1 MIKNGQ
7 QELELQEHQQ
17 DAYNAVQKTYE
28 QGNRAAVVIPTGCG
42 KSFIALKLME
52 DNRDKNI
59 LFLAPTIAIK
69 NQMYNYIAKYIVGE
83 EPTSER
89 PAKKIA
95 EEHFPNL
102 VIRSYPS
109 LLKVSDEN
117 MEKYHA
123 DIIIMDEL
131 HRTGAEKW
139 GEKVN
144 TLLEKNPNA
153 KILGLTATPERMDEQ
168 NVIDKLFEGNISY
181 ELTLVEALRR
191 GILKSPKYVKC
202 DYALG
207 EYIEGLNEAIDSCS
221 DEKTKRELQEKVEKM
236 RRIVEKAEGI
246 PELFKN
252 NIQKKDGKYI
262 IFCKDKEHMELL
274 QSKVSEWFGEIDS
287 EPEIYSVYSGN
298 TERKN
303 SKTIKE
309 FEESKSEH
317 LKLLFSI
324 DMLNEGVH
332 IEGVSGVI
340 MARPTDSRIVYLQQ
354 LGRALSSDPSG
365 EQTIIFDLVNNYVK
379 NNLDAEV
386 NGRDEDISHG
396 NEENTIIGE
405 NGEKSE
411 KSQPGD
417 IDIFKIQ
424 GETLK
429 FLELLEEIKEIINR
443 STYLKNAEAILEWIK
458 RQEKP
463 KLPSEVSENEEEK
476 KLGIAWSSIRTN
488 LINPYKEKTTAE
500 EQEKFREKYP
510 EIDDVLKIIKE
521 IKISTSTHYLNAQ
534 RILEWIKSQE
544 EPKMPSEESEN
555 KEERTLKR
563 ALRSIRERL
572 IKPYEKKTTDEERE
586 EFREE
591 HPEIDDVLKIIKEI
605 KISTAIYY
613 LNAQRILEWIKRQ
626 EKPKLPSKHSQNE
639 EEKKLGSALDSIR
652 TNLIKSYKKKTTAEE
667 REQFKEEH
675 PEIDAVLEIIKE
687 IDISTSTQYLNAQ
700 AIQKWIKRQEKPK
713 LPSEVSENEEE
724 KKLGLALRGI
734 RSQLIKPYMEKPT
747 AEEREKFREEHPEID
762 DVLKIIKEIK
772 ISTSTQYLNAQA
784 IQEWIKRQE
793 KPKLP
798 SRESKNKEERT
809 LGNALKSIRTRLIKP
824 YMEKTTNEER
834 EKFREEYPETDAVLE
849 IVSDID
855 IKYGTKK
862 QKELAEL
869 IKQDLEKRRES
880 DEAKK
885 LEEENG
891 VNYIKYFTKRQKELV
906 KLIKQYL
913 EKMGSLDEARKLE
926 EQYEQLVADTKD
938 KDKKNGVDFNGE

>member
-102 VIRSYPS
+102 KIRLYQT
-109 LLKVSDEN
+109 LLKVSDEK

-191 GILKSPKYVKC
+191 RILKSPQYVKC

-207 EYIEGLNEAIDSCS
+207 EYIEGLKEAIDSCS
-221 DEKTKRELQEKVEKM
+221 DEKTKSELQKKVEQM
-236 RRIVEKAEGI
+236 RRIVEEAEGI
-246 PELFKN
+246 PQLFKN

-274 QSKVSEWFGEIDS
+274 KSKVSEWFGEIDS
-287 EPEIYSVYSGN
+287 EPETYSVYSGE
-298 TERKN
+298 TEKENNDNIKN
-303 SKTIKE
+303 
-309 FEESKSEH
+309 FETSKSEH
-317 LKLLFSI
+317 LKLLFCV

-386 NGRDEDISHG
+386 NGRNEDISH
-396 NEENTIIGE
+396 ENTIIGE
-405 NGEKSE
+405 KGEKSE

-424 GETLK
+424 GKTLDFFK
-429 FLELLEEIKEIINR
+429 LLEEIKGITGR

-458 RQEKP
+458 RQEP
-463 KLPSEVSENEEEK
+463 PRLPSQRSENEEEK
-476 KLGIAWSSIRTN
+476 NIYNAWFTMGTK
-488 LINPYKEKTTAE
+488 LINPYK
-500 EQEKFREKYP
+500 
-510 EIDDVLKIIKE
+510 
-521 IKISTSTHYLNAQ
+521 
-534 RILEWIKSQE
+534 
-544 EPKMPSEESEN
+544 
-555 KEERTLKR
+555 
-563 ALRSIRERL
+563 
-572 IKPYEKKTTDEERE
+572 KKTTD
-586 EFREE
+586 
-591 HPEIDDVLKIIKEI
+591 
-605 KISTAIYY
+605 
-613 LNAQRILEWIKRQ
+613 
-626 EKPKLPSKHSQNE
+626 
-639 EEKKLGSALDSIR
+639 
-652 TNLIKSYKKKTTAEE
+652 EE

-687 IDISTSTQYLNAQ
+687 I
-700 AIQKWIKRQEKPK
+700 
-713 LPSEVSENEEE
+713 
-724 KKLGLALRGI
+724 
-734 RSQLIKPYMEKPT
+734 
-747 AEEREKFREEHPEID
+747 
-762 DVLKIIKEIK
+762 K
-772 ISTSTQYLNAQA
+772 ISTATHYLNAQA

-793 KPKLP
+793 PQKLP
-798 SRESKNKEERT
+798 SSASKNEEEKK
-809 LGNALKSIRTRLIKP
+809 LYNAWYTIRSNLIKP
-824 YMEKTTNEER
+824 YMEKTTDEER
-834 EKFREEYPETDAVLE
+834 EQFREEHPETDAVLE

>member
-59 LFLAPTIAIK
+59 LFLAPTIAIR

-89 PAKKIA
+89 PARIIA
-95 EEHFPNL
+95 KEHFPNL
-102 VIRSYPS
+102 EIRLYQT
-109 LLKVSDEN
+109 LLKVSDED

-191 GILKSPKYVKC
+191 RILKSPKYVKC

-207 EYIEGLNEAIDSCS
+207 EYIEGLKEAIDSCS
-221 DEKTKRELQEKVEKM
+221 DEKTKSELQKKVEQM
-236 RRIVEKAEGI
+236 RRIVEEAEGI

-274 QSKVSEWFGEIDS
+274 KSKVSEWFGEIDS
-287 EPEIYSVYSGN
+287 EPETYSVYSGK

-303 SKTIKE
+303 NEDIKN
-309 FEESKSEH
+309 FETSKSEH
-317 LKLLFSI
+317 LKLLFCV

-386 NGRDEDISHG
+386 NGRNEDISHG
-396 NEENTIIGE
+396 NKENTIIGE
-405 NGEKSE
+405 KGEKSE
-411 KSQPGD
+411 KSQSVD

-429 FLELLEEIKEIINR
+429 FLELLEEINGITGR

-458 RQEKP
+458 RQENP
-463 KLPSEVSENEEEK
+463 KLPSADSKNEEEKKLRNALNSIRTHLIKPYMEKTTDEEREKFREKHPEVDDVRKIIKEIDISTATYYLNAQRILEWIKRQENPKKPSKLSENEEEK
-476 KLGIAWSSIRTN
+476 KLGNALSSIRTY
-488 LINPYKEKTTAE
+488 LINPYMEKTTNE
-500 EQEKFREKYP
+500 EREEFREKHP
-510 EIDDVLKIIKE
+510 EIDDVRKIIKE
-521 IKISTSTHYLNAQ
+521 IDISTSTHYLNAQ
-534 RILEWIKSQE
+534 RILEWIKCQE
-544 EPKMPSEESEN
+544 NPK
-555 KEERTLKR
+555 
-563 ALRSIRERL
+563 
-572 IKPYEKKTTDEERE
+572 KPY
-586 EFREE
+586 
-591 HPEIDDVLKIIKEI
+591 
-605 KISTAIYY
+605 
-613 LNAQRILEWIKRQ
+613 
-626 EKPKLPSKHSQNE
+626 SKSKNE
-639 EEKKLGSALDSIR
+639 EEKKLGTALQ
-652 TNLIKSYKKKTTAEE
+652 N
-667 REQFKEEH
+667 
-675 PEIDAVLEIIKE
+675 
-687 IDISTSTQYLNAQ
+687 
-700 AIQKWIKRQEKPK
+700 
-713 LPSEVSENEEE
+713 
-724 KKLGLALRGI
+724 I

-747 AEEREKFREEHPEID
+747 DEEREQFREEH
-762 DVLKIIKEIK
+762 
-772 ISTSTQYLNAQA
+772 
-784 IQEWIKRQE
+784 
-793 KPKLP
+793 
-798 SRESKNKEERT
+798 
-809 LGNALKSIRTRLIKP
+809 
-824 YMEKTTNEER
+824 
-834 EKFREEYPETDAVLE
+834 PETDAVLE

-869 IKQDLEKRRES
+869 IKRDLEKRRE
-880 DEAKK
+880 
-885 LEEENG
+885 
-891 VNYIKYFTKRQKELV
+891 
-906 KLIKQYL
+906 
-913 EKMGSLDEARKLE
+913 LDEARKLE

-938 KDKKNGVDFNGE
+938 KKNGVDFNGE

>member
-1 MIKNGQ
+1 MYKGRKHMIKNGQ

-59 LFLAPTIAIK
+59 LFLAPTIAIR

-102 VIRSYPS
+102 KIRLYQT
-109 LLKVSDEN
+109 LLKVSDEK

-191 GILKSPKYVKC
+191 RILKSPKYVKC

-207 EYIEGLNEAIDSCS
+207 EYIEGLKEAIDSCS
-221 DEKTKRELQEKVEKM
+221 DEKTKSELQKKVEQM
-236 RRIVEKAEGI
+236 RRIVEEAEGI
-246 PELFKN
+246 PQLFKN

-287 EPEIYSVYSGN
+287 KPETYSVYSGK

-303 SKTIKE
+303 NEDIKK
-309 FEESKSEH
+309 FETSKSEH
-317 LKLLFSI
+317 LKLLFCV

-332 IEGVSGVI
+332 IEGISGVI

-386 NGRDEDISHG
+386 NGRNEDISHG
-396 NEENTIIGE
+396 NKENTIIGE
-405 NGEKSE
+405 KGEKSE
-411 KSQPGD
+411 KSQSVD

-429 FLELLEEIKEIINR
+429 FLELLEEINGITGR

-463 KLPSEVSENEEEK
+463 KLPSADSKNEEEK
-476 KLGIAWSSIRTN
+476 KLRNALNSIRT
-488 LINPYKEKTTAE
+488 
-500 EQEKFREKYP
+500 
-510 EIDDVLKIIKE
+510 
-521 IKISTSTHYLNAQ
+521 H
-534 RILEWIKSQE
+534 
-544 EPKMPSEESEN
+544 
-555 KEERTLKR
+555 
-563 ALRSIRERL
+563 L
-572 IKPYEKKTTDEERE
+572 IKPYREKTTDEERE
-586 EFREE
+586 KFREK
-591 HPEIDDVLKIIKEI
+591 HPEVDDVRKIIKEI
-605 KISTAIYY
+605 DISTATYY

-626 EKPKLPSKHSQNE
+626 ENPKKPSKLSENE
-639 EEKKLGSALDSIR
+639 EEKKLGNALSSIR
-652 TNLIKSYKKKTTAEE
+652 TYLINPYMEKTTNEE
-667 REQFKEEH
+667 REEFREKH
-675 PEIDAVLEIIKE
+675 PEIDDVRKIIKE
-687 IDISTSTQYLNAQ
+687 IDISTSTHYLNAQ
-700 AIQKWIKRQEKPK
+700 AIQEWIKCQENQKKPYSK
-713 LPSEVSENEEE
+713 SKNEEE
-724 KKLGLALRGI
+724 KKLGTALQNI

-747 AEEREKFREEHPEID
+747 DEEREQFREEH
-762 DVLKIIKEIK
+762 
-772 ISTSTQYLNAQA
+772 
-784 IQEWIKRQE
+784 
-793 KPKLP
+793 
-798 SRESKNKEERT
+798 
-809 LGNALKSIRTRLIKP
+809 
-824 YMEKTTNEER
+824 
-834 EKFREEYPETDAVLE
+834 PETDAVLE

-869 IKQDLEKRRES
+869 IKRDLEKRRE
-880 DEAKK
+880 
-885 LEEENG
+885 
-891 VNYIKYFTKRQKELV
+891 
-906 KLIKQYL
+906 
-913 EKMGSLDEARKLE
+913 LDEARKLE

>member
-95 EEHFPNL
+95 KEHFPNL
-102 VIRSYPS
+102 EIRLYQT

-191 GILKSPKYVKC
+191 RILKSPKYVKC

-207 EYIEGLNEAIDSCS
+207 EYIEGLKEAIDSCS
-221 DEKTKRELQEKVEKM
+221 DEKTKSELQKKVEQM
-236 RRIVEKAEGI
+236 RRIVEEAEGI

-287 EPEIYSVYSGN
+287 EPETYSVYSGK

-303 SKTIKE
+303 NEDIKN
-309 FEESKSEH
+309 FETSKSEH
-317 LKLLFSI
+317 LKLLFCV

-332 IEGVSGVI
+332 IEGISGVI

-386 NGRDEDISHG
+386 NGRNEDISHG
-396 NEENTIIGE
+396 NKENTIIGE
-405 NGEKSE
+405 KGEKSE
-411 KSQPGD
+411 KSQSGD

-429 FLELLEEIKEIINR
+429 FLELLEEINGITGR

-458 RQEKP
+458 RQENP
-463 KLPSEVSENEEEK
+463 KLPSADSKNEEEKKLRNALNSIRTHLIKPYMEKTTDEEREKFREKHPEVDDVRKIIKEIDISTATYYLNAQRILEWIKRQENPKKPSKLSENEEEK
-476 KLGIAWSSIRTN
+476 KLGNALSSIRTY
-488 LINPYKEKTTAE
+488 LINPYMEKTTNE
-500 EQEKFREKYP
+500 EREEFREKHP
-510 EIDDVLKIIKE
+510 EIDDVRKIIKE
-521 IKISTSTHYLNAQ
+521 IDISTSTHYLNAQ
-534 RILEWIKSQE
+534 RILEWIKCQE
-544 EPKMPSEESEN
+544 NPK
-555 KEERTLKR
+555 
-563 ALRSIRERL
+563 
-572 IKPYEKKTTDEERE
+572 KPY
-586 EFREE
+586 
-591 HPEIDDVLKIIKEI
+591 
-605 KISTAIYY
+605 
-613 LNAQRILEWIKRQ
+613 
-626 EKPKLPSKHSQNE
+626 SKSKNE
-639 EEKKLGSALDSIR
+639 EEKKLGTALQ
-652 TNLIKSYKKKTTAEE
+652 N
-667 REQFKEEH
+667 
-675 PEIDAVLEIIKE
+675 
-687 IDISTSTQYLNAQ
+687 
-700 AIQKWIKRQEKPK
+700 
-713 LPSEVSENEEE
+713 
-724 KKLGLALRGI
+724 I

-747 AEEREKFREEHPEID
+747 DEEREQFREEH
-762 DVLKIIKEIK
+762 
-772 ISTSTQYLNAQA
+772 
-784 IQEWIKRQE
+784 
-793 KPKLP
+793 
-798 SRESKNKEERT
+798 
-809 LGNALKSIRTRLIKP
+809 
-824 YMEKTTNEER
+824 
-834 EKFREEYPETDAVLE
+834 PETDAVLE

-869 IKQDLEKRRES
+869 IKRDLEKRRE
-880 DEAKK
+880 
-885 LEEENG
+885 
-891 VNYIKYFTKRQKELV
+891 
-906 KLIKQYL
+906 
-913 EKMGSLDEARKLE
+913 LDEARKLE

-938 KDKKNGVDFNGE
+938 KKNGVDFNGE

>member
-42 KSFIALKLME
+42 KSFIALKLMK
-52 DNRDKNI
+52 DNKDKNI

-95 EEHFPNL
+95 KEHFPNL
-102 VIRSYPS
+102 EIRLYQT
-109 LLKVSDEN
+109 LLKVSDED

-191 GILKSPKYVKC
+191 RILKSPQYVKC

-207 EYIEGLNEAIDSCS
+207 EYIEGLKEAIDSCS
-221 DEKTKRELQEKVEKM
+221 DEKTKSELQKKVEQM
-236 RRIVEKAEGI
+236 RRIVEEAEGI

-287 EPEIYSVYSGN
+287 EPETYSVYSGK

-303 SKTIKE
+303 NEDIKN
-309 FEESKSEH
+309 FETSKSEH
-317 LKLLFSI
+317 LKLLFCV

-386 NGRDEDISHG
+386 NGRNEDISHG
-396 NEENTIIGE
+396 NKENTIIGE
-405 NGEKSE
+405 KGEKSE

-429 FLELLEEIKEIINR
+429 FLELLEEIKGITGR

-458 RQEKP
+458 MQENP
-463 KLPSEVSENEEEK
+463 KLPSADSKNEEEKKLRNALNSIRTHLIKPYMEKTTDEEREKFREKHPEVDDVRKIIKEIDISTATYYLNAQRILEWIKRQENPKKPSKLSGNEEEK
-476 KLGIAWSSIRTN
+476 KLGNALSSIRTY
-488 LINPYKEKTTAE
+488 LINPYMEKTTNE
-500 EQEKFREKYP
+500 EREEFREKHP
-510 EIDDVLKIIKE
+510 EIDDVRKIIKE
-521 IKISTSTHYLNAQ
+521 IDISTSTHYLNAQ
-534 RILEWIKSQE
+534 RILEWIKCQE
-544 EPKMPSEESEN
+544 NPK
-555 KEERTLKR
+555 
-563 ALRSIRERL
+563 
-572 IKPYEKKTTDEERE
+572 KPY
-586 EFREE
+586 
-591 HPEIDDVLKIIKEI
+591 
-605 KISTAIYY
+605 
-613 LNAQRILEWIKRQ
+613 
-626 EKPKLPSKHSQNE
+626 SKSKNE
-639 EEKKLGSALDSIR
+639 EEKKLGTALQ
-652 TNLIKSYKKKTTAEE
+652 N
-667 REQFKEEH
+667 
-675 PEIDAVLEIIKE
+675 
-687 IDISTSTQYLNAQ
+687 
-700 AIQKWIKRQEKPK
+700 
-713 LPSEVSENEEE
+713 
-724 KKLGLALRGI
+724 I

-747 AEEREKFREEHPEID
+747 DEEREQFREEH
-762 DVLKIIKEIK
+762 
-772 ISTSTQYLNAQA
+772 
-784 IQEWIKRQE
+784 
-793 KPKLP
+793 
-798 SRESKNKEERT
+798 
-809 LGNALKSIRTRLIKP
+809 
-824 YMEKTTNEER
+824 
-834 EKFREEYPETDAVLE
+834 PETDAVLE

-869 IKQDLEKRRES
+869 IKRDLEKRRE
-880 DEAKK
+880 
-885 LEEENG
+885 
-891 VNYIKYFTKRQKELV
+891 
-906 KLIKQYL
+906 
-913 EKMGSLDEARKLE
+913 LDEARKLE

-938 KDKKNGVDFNGE
+938 KKNGVDFNGE

>member
-89 PAKKIA
+89 PARIIA
-95 EEHFPNL
+95 KEHFPNL
-102 VIRSYPS
+102 EIRLYQT
-109 LLKVSDEN
+109 LLKVSDED

-191 GILKSPKYVKC
+191 RILKSPKYVKC

-207 EYIEGLNEAIDSCS
+207 EYIEGLKEAIDSCS
-221 DEKTKRELQEKVEKM
+221 DEKTKSELQKKVEQM
-236 RRIVEKAEGI
+236 RRIVEEAEGI

-287 EPEIYSVYSGN
+287 KPETYSVYSGK

-303 SKTIKE
+303 NEDIKN
-309 FEESKSEH
+309 FETSKSEH
-317 LKLLFSI
+317 LKLLFCV

-332 IEGVSGVI
+332 IEGISGVI

-386 NGRDEDISHG
+386 NGRNEDISHG
-396 NEENTIIGE
+396 NKENTIIGE
-405 NGEKSE
+405 KGEKSE

-429 FLELLEEIKEIINR
+429 FLELLEEIKGITGR

-458 RQEKP
+458 MQEKP
-463 KLPSEVSENEEEK
+463 KLPSPDSKNEEEK
-476 KLGIAWSSIRTN
+476 KLFNAWNSMRSH
-488 LINPYKEKTTAE
+488 LINPYK
-500 EQEKFREKYP
+500 
-510 EIDDVLKIIKE
+510 
-521 IKISTSTHYLNAQ
+521 
-534 RILEWIKSQE
+534 
-544 EPKMPSEESEN
+544 
-555 KEERTLKR
+555 
-563 ALRSIRERL
+563 
-572 IKPYEKKTTDEERE
+572 KKTTEEERE
-586 EFREE
+586 NFREE

-605 KISTAIYY
+605 DISTSTQY

-626 EKPKLPSKHSQNE
+626 ETPRIPSPNSKNE
-639 EEKKLGSALDSIR
+639 EEKKLGNALVGIGKR
-652 TNLIKSYKKKTTAEE
+652 LINPYKKKT
-667 REQFKEEH
+667 
-675 PEIDAVLEIIKE
+675 
-687 IDISTSTQYLNAQ
+687 
-700 AIQKWIKRQEKPK
+700 
-713 LPSEVSENEEE
+713 
-724 KKLGLALRGI
+724 
-734 RSQLIKPYMEKPT
+734 T

-762 DVLKIIKEIK
+762 AILEIIKEIK

-798 SRESKNKEERT
+798 SKESKNKEERT
-809 LGNALKSIRTRLIKP
+809 LGNALVGIGKRLINP
-824 YMEKTTNEER
+824 YKKKTTAEEQ
-834 EKFREEYPETDAVLE
+834 EKFREEHPEIDAVLE
-849 IVSDID
+849 I
-855 IKYGTKK
+855 IK
-862 QKELAEL
+862 E
-869 IKQDLEKRRES
+869 IKISTSAKYLNAQRILEW
-880 DEAKK
+880 
-885 LEEENG
+885 
-891 VNYIKYFTKRQKELV
+891 IKGRKNQEYHLNTP
-906 KLIKQYL
+906 
-913 EKMGSLDEARKLE
+913 KMRK
-926 EQYEQLVADTKD
+926 
-938 KDKKNGVDFNGE
+938 KKN

>member
-42 KSFIALKLME
+42 KSFIALKLMK
-52 DNRDKNI
+52 DNKDKNI

-89 PAKKIA
+89 PARIIA
-95 EEHFPNL
+95 KEHFPNL
-102 VIRSYPS
+102 EIRLYQT

-191 GILKSPKYVKC
+191 RILKSPQYVKC

-207 EYIEGLNEAIDSCS
+207 EYIEGLKEAIDSCS
-221 DEKTKRELQEKVEKM
+221 DEKTKSELQKKVEQM
-236 RRIVEKAEGI
+236 RRIVEEAEGI

-287 EPEIYSVYSGN
+287 KPETYSVYSGK

-303 SKTIKE
+303 NEDIKK
-309 FEESKSEH
+309 FETSKSEH
-317 LKLLFSI
+317 LKLLFCV

-332 IEGVSGVI
+332 IEGISGVI

-386 NGRDEDISHG
+386 NGRNEDISHG
-396 NEENTIIGE
+396 NKENTIIGE
-405 NGEKSE
+405 KGEKSE
-411 KSQPGD
+411 KSQSVD

-429 FLELLEEIKEIINR
+429 FLELLEEINGITGR

-458 RQEKP
+458 RQENP
-463 KLPSEVSENEEEK
+463 KLPSADSKNEEEK
-476 KLGIAWSSIRTN
+476 KLRNALNSIRT
-488 LINPYKEKTTAE
+488 
-500 EQEKFREKYP
+500 
-510 EIDDVLKIIKE
+510 
-521 IKISTSTHYLNAQ
+521 H
-534 RILEWIKSQE
+534 
-544 EPKMPSEESEN
+544 
-555 KEERTLKR
+555 
-563 ALRSIRERL
+563 L
-572 IKPYEKKTTDEERE
+572 IKPYMEKTTDEERE
-586 EFREE
+586 KFREK
-591 HPEIDDVLKIIKEI
+591 HPEVDDVRKIIKEI
-605 KISTAIYY
+605 DISTATYY

-626 EKPKLPSKHSQNE
+626 ENPKKPSK
-639 EEKKLGSALDSIR
+639 L
-652 TNLIKSYKKKTTAEE
+652 
-667 REQFKEEH
+667 
-675 PEIDAVLEIIKE
+675 
-687 IDISTSTQYLNAQ
+687 
-700 AIQKWIKRQEKPK
+700 
-713 LPSEVSENEEE
+713 SENEEE
-724 KKLGLALRGI
+724 KKLG
-734 RSQLIKPYMEKPT
+734 
-747 AEEREKFREEHPEID
+747 
-762 DVLKIIKEIK
+762 
-772 ISTSTQYLNAQA
+772 
-784 IQEWIKRQE
+784 
-793 KPKLP
+793 
-798 SRESKNKEERT
+798 
-809 LGNALKSIRTRLIKP
+809 NALSSIRTYLINP

-834 EKFREEYPETDAVLE
+834 EEFREKHPEIDDVRKIIKE
-849 IVSDID
+849 IKKNM
-855 IKYGTKK
+855 IKIFNLRT
-862 QKELAEL
+862 
-869 IKQDLEKRRES
+869 IKFKNRTF
-880 DEAKK
+880 
-885 LEEENG
+885 
-891 VNYIKYFTKRQKELV
+891 VNYEIF
-906 KLIKQYL
+906 
-913 EKMGSLDEARKLE
+913 
-926 EQYEQLVADTKD
+926 
-938 KDKKNGVDFNGE
+938 

>member
-89 PAKKIA
+89 PARIIA
-95 EEHFPNL
+95 KEHFPNL
-102 VIRSYPS
+102 EIRLYQT
-109 LLKVSDEN
+109 LLKVSDED

-191 GILKSPKYVKC
+191 RILKSPQYVKC

-207 EYIEGLNEAIDSCS
+207 EYIEGLKEAIDSCS
-221 DEKTKRELQEKVEKM
+221 DEKTKSELQKKVEQM
-236 RRIVEKAEGI
+236 RRIVEEAEGI

-287 EPEIYSVYSGN
+287 EPETYSVYSGK

-303 SKTIKE
+303 NEDIKN
-309 FEESKSEH
+309 FETSKSEH
-317 LKLLFSI
+317 LKLLFCV

-332 IEGVSGVI
+332 IEGISGVI

-386 NGRDEDISHG
+386 NGRNEDISHG
-396 NEENTIIGE
+396 NKENTIIGE
-405 NGEKSE
+405 KGEKSE
-411 KSQPGD
+411 KSQSVD

-429 FLELLEEIKEIINR
+429 FLELLEEINGITGR

-458 RQEKP
+458 RQENP
-463 KLPSEVSENEEEK
+463 KLPSADSKNEEEKKLRNALNSIRTHLIKPYMEKTTDEEREKFREKHPEVDDVRKIIKEIDISTATYYLNAQRILEWIKRQENPKKPSKLSENEEEK
-476 KLGIAWSSIRTN
+476 KLGNALSSIRTY
-488 LINPYKEKTTAE
+488 LINPYMEKTTNE
-500 EQEKFREKYP
+500 EREEFREKHP
-510 EIDDVLKIIKE
+510 EIDDVRKIIKE
-521 IKISTSTHYLNAQ
+521 IDISTSTHYLNAQ
-534 RILEWIKSQE
+534 RILEWIKCQE
-544 EPKMPSEESEN
+544 NPK
-555 KEERTLKR
+555 
-563 ALRSIRERL
+563 
-572 IKPYEKKTTDEERE
+572 KPY
-586 EFREE
+586 
-591 HPEIDDVLKIIKEI
+591 
-605 KISTAIYY
+605 
-613 LNAQRILEWIKRQ
+613 
-626 EKPKLPSKHSQNE
+626 SKSKNE
-639 EEKKLGSALDSIR
+639 EEKKLGTALQ
-652 TNLIKSYKKKTTAEE
+652 N
-667 REQFKEEH
+667 
-675 PEIDAVLEIIKE
+675 
-687 IDISTSTQYLNAQ
+687 
-700 AIQKWIKRQEKPK
+700 
-713 LPSEVSENEEE
+713 
-724 KKLGLALRGI
+724 I

-747 AEEREKFREEHPEID
+747 DEEREQFREEH
-762 DVLKIIKEIK
+762 
-772 ISTSTQYLNAQA
+772 
-784 IQEWIKRQE
+784 
-793 KPKLP
+793 
-798 SRESKNKEERT
+798 
-809 LGNALKSIRTRLIKP
+809 
-824 YMEKTTNEER
+824 
-834 EKFREEYPETDAVLE
+834 PETDAVLE

-869 IKQDLEKRRES
+869 IKRDLEKRRE
-880 DEAKK
+880 
-885 LEEENG
+885 
-891 VNYIKYFTKRQKELV
+891 
-906 KLIKQYL
+906 
-913 EKMGSLDEARKLE
+913 LDEARKLE

-938 KDKKNGVDFNGE
+938 KKNGVDFNGE

>member
-89 PAKKIA
+89 PARIIA
-95 EEHFPNL
+95 KEHFPNL
-102 VIRSYPS
+102 EIRLYQT
-109 LLKVSDEN
+109 LLKVSDED

-191 GILKSPKYVKC
+191 RILKSPKYVKC

-207 EYIEGLNEAIDSCS
+207 EYIEGLKEAIDSCS
-221 DEKTKRELQEKVEKM
+221 DEKTKSELQKKVEQM
-236 RRIVEKAEGI
+236 RRIVEEAEGI

-287 EPEIYSVYSGN
+287 EPETYSVYSGK

-303 SKTIKE
+303 NEDIKN
-309 FEESKSEH
+309 FETSKSEH
-317 LKLLFSI
+317 LKLLFCV

-332 IEGVSGVI
+332 IEGISGVI

-386 NGRDEDISHG
+386 NGRNEDISHG
-396 NEENTIIGE
+396 NKENTIIGE
-405 NGEKSE
+405 KGEKSE
-411 KSQPGD
+411 KSQSGD

-429 FLELLEEIKEIINR
+429 FLELLEEINGITGR

-458 RQEKP
+458 RQENP
-463 KLPSEVSENEEEK
+463 KLPSADSKNEEEKKLRNALNSIRTHLIKPYMEKTTDEEREKFREKHPEVDDVRKIIKEIDISTATYYLNAQRILEWIKRQENPKKPSKLSENEEEK
-476 KLGIAWSSIRTN
+476 KLGNALSSIRTY
-488 LINPYKEKTTAE
+488 LINPYMEKTTNE
-500 EQEKFREKYP
+500 EREEFREKHP
-510 EIDDVLKIIKE
+510 EIDDVRKIIKE
-521 IKISTSTHYLNAQ
+521 IDISTSTHYLNAQ
-534 RILEWIKSQE
+534 RILEWIKCQE
-544 EPKMPSEESEN
+544 NPK
-555 KEERTLKR
+555 
-563 ALRSIRERL
+563 
-572 IKPYEKKTTDEERE
+572 KPY
-586 EFREE
+586 
-591 HPEIDDVLKIIKEI
+591 
-605 KISTAIYY
+605 
-613 LNAQRILEWIKRQ
+613 
-626 EKPKLPSKHSQNE
+626 SKSKNE
-639 EEKKLGSALDSIR
+639 EEKKLGTALQ
-652 TNLIKSYKKKTTAEE
+652 N
-667 REQFKEEH
+667 
-675 PEIDAVLEIIKE
+675 
-687 IDISTSTQYLNAQ
+687 
-700 AIQKWIKRQEKPK
+700 
-713 LPSEVSENEEE
+713 
-724 KKLGLALRGI
+724 I

-747 AEEREKFREEHPEID
+747 DEEREQFREEH
-762 DVLKIIKEIK
+762 
-772 ISTSTQYLNAQA
+772 
-784 IQEWIKRQE
+784 
-793 KPKLP
+793 
-798 SRESKNKEERT
+798 
-809 LGNALKSIRTRLIKP
+809 
-824 YMEKTTNEER
+824 
-834 EKFREEYPETDAVLE
+834 PETDAVLE

-869 IKQDLEKRRES
+869 IKRDLEKRRE
-880 DEAKK
+880 
-885 LEEENG
+885 
-891 VNYIKYFTKRQKELV
+891 
-906 KLIKQYL
+906 
-913 EKMGSLDEARKLE
+913 LDEARKLE

-938 KDKKNGVDFNGE
+938 KKNGVDFNGE

>member
-102 VIRSYPS
+102 KIRLYQT
-109 LLKVSDEN
+109 LLKVSDEK

-191 GILKSPKYVKC
+191 RILKSPKYVKC

-207 EYIEGLNEAIDSCS
+207 EYIEGLKEAIDSCS
-221 DEKTKRELQEKVEKM
+221 DEKTKSELQKKVEQM
-236 RRIVEKAEGI
+236 RRIVEEAEGI

-287 EPEIYSVYSGN
+287 EPETYSVYSGK

-303 SKTIKE
+303 NEDIKN
-309 FEESKSEH
+309 FETSKSEH
-317 LKLLFSI
+317 LKLLFCV

-354 LGRALSSDPSG
+354 LVRALSSDPSG

-386 NGRDEDISHG
+386 NGRNEDISHG
-396 NEENTIIGE
+396 NKENTIIGE
-405 NGEKSE
+405 KGEKSE

-429 FLELLEEIKEIINR
+429 FLELLEEIKGITGR

-463 KLPSEVSENEEEK
+463 KLPSADSKNEEEK
-476 KLGIAWSSIRTN
+476 KLFNAWNSMRSH
-488 LINPYKEKTTAE
+488 LINPYK
-500 EQEKFREKYP
+500 
-510 EIDDVLKIIKE
+510 
-521 IKISTSTHYLNAQ
+521 
-534 RILEWIKSQE
+534 
-544 EPKMPSEESEN
+544 
-555 KEERTLKR
+555 
-563 ALRSIRERL
+563 
-572 IKPYEKKTTDEERE
+572 KKTTEEERE
-586 EFREE
+586 NFREE

-605 KISTAIYY
+605 DISTSTQY

-626 EKPKLPSKHSQNE
+626 ETPRIPSPNSKNE
-639 EEKKLGSALDSIR
+639 EEKKLGNAWVGIGKR
-652 TNLIKSYKKKTTAEE
+652 LINPYKKKT
-667 REQFKEEH
+667 
-675 PEIDAVLEIIKE
+675 
-687 IDISTSTQYLNAQ
+687 
-700 AIQKWIKRQEKPK
+700 
-713 LPSEVSENEEE
+713 
-724 KKLGLALRGI
+724 
-734 RSQLIKPYMEKPT
+734 T

-762 DVLKIIKEIK
+762 AILEIIKEIK

-798 SRESKNKEERT
+798 SKESKNKEERT
-809 LGNALKSIRTRLIKP
+809 LGNALVGIGKRLINP
-824 YMEKTTNEER
+824 YKKKTTAEEQEKFREEHPEIDAVLEIIKEIKISTSAKYLNAQRILEWIKRQEKPRIPSQHSKNEEEKKLGVDLGSVRGLIRRYRKKTTEEER
-834 EKFREEYPETDAVLE
+834 EQFREEYPEIDAVLE

-869 IKQDLEKRRES
+869 IKRDLEKRRE
-880 DEAKK
+880 
-885 LEEENG
+885 
-891 VNYIKYFTKRQKELV
+891 
-906 KLIKQYL
+906 
-913 EKMGSLDEARKLE
+913 LDEARKLE

-938 KDKKNGVDFNGE
+938 KKNGVDFNGE

>member
-42 KSFIALKLME
+42 KSFIALKLMK
-52 DNRDKNI
+52 DNKDKNI

-89 PAKKIA
+89 PARIIA
-95 EEHFPNL
+95 KEHFPNL
-102 VIRSYPS
+102 EIRLYQT
-109 LLKVSDEN
+109 LLKVSDED

-191 GILKSPKYVKC
+191 RILKSPKYVKC

-207 EYIEGLNEAIDSCS
+207 EYIEGLKEAIDSCS
-221 DEKTKRELQEKVEKM
+221 DEKTKSELQKKVEQM
-236 RRIVEKAEGI
+236 RRIVEEAEGI

-287 EPEIYSVYSGN
+287 EPETYSVYSGE
-298 TERKN
+298 TEKENNDNIKN
-303 SKTIKE
+303 
-309 FEESKSEH
+309 FETSKSEH
-317 LKLLFSI
+317 LKLLFCV

-386 NGRDEDISHG
+386 NGRNEDISHG

-424 GETLK
+424 GKTLD
-429 FLELLEEIKEIINR
+429 FFNLLEEFKGITGR
-443 STYLKNAEAILEWIK
+443 STYLKNAEVILENTEAILEWIK
-458 RQEKP
+458 RQEP
-463 KLPSEVSENEEEK
+463 PRIPSQHSQNEEER
-476 KLGIAWSSIRTN
+476 KLYYVLNSIRTN
-488 LINPYKEKTTAE
+488 LINPYREKTTDEEREKFREKHPEIDDVRKIIKEIDISTATHYLNAQRILEWIKMQENPRIPSSLSENEEEKKIFNAWDSIRRYLINPYKKKTTAE
-500 EQEKFREKYP
+500 EREKFREEHP
-510 EIDDVLKIIKE
+510 EIDAVLEIIKE

-534 RILEWIKSQE
+534 RILEWIK
-544 EPKMPSEESEN
+544 
-555 KEERTLKR
+555 
-563 ALRSIRERL
+563 
-572 IKPYEKKTTDEERE
+572 
-586 EFREE
+586 
-591 HPEIDDVLKIIKEI
+591 
-605 KISTAIYY
+605 
-613 LNAQRILEWIKRQ
+613 RQ
-626 EKPKLPSKHSQNE
+626 ETPRIPSHRSQNE
-639 EEKKLGSALDSIR
+639 EERTLGTASNSIR
-652 TNLIKSYKKKTTAEE
+652 NRLINPYKKKTTAEE

-675 PEIDAVLEIIKE
+675 PEIDDVLE
-687 IDISTSTQYLNAQ
+687 
-700 AIQKWIKRQEKPK
+700 
-713 LPSEVSENEEE
+713 
-724 KKLGLALRGI
+724 
-734 RSQLIKPYMEKPT
+734 
-747 AEEREKFREEHPEID
+747 
-762 DVLKIIKEIK
+762 IIKEIK
-772 ISTSTQYLNAQA
+772 ISTSAHYLNAQR
-784 IQEWIKRQE
+784 ILEWIKRQE
-793 KPKLP
+793 KPRIP
-798 SRESKNKEERT
+798 SQHSKNEEEKKLGVN
-809 LGNALKSIRTRLIKP
+809 LGNVRGLISRYRK
-824 YMEKTTNEER
+824 KTTEEER
-834 EKFREEYPETDAVLE
+834 EQFREEHPEIDAVLE

-869 IKQDLEKRRES
+869 IKRDLEKRRE
-880 DEAKK
+880 
-885 LEEENG
+885 
-891 VNYIKYFTKRQKELV
+891 
-906 KLIKQYL
+906 
-913 EKMGSLDEARKLE
+913 LDEARKLE

>member
-59 LFLAPTIAIK
+59 LFLAPTIAIR

-102 VIRSYPS
+102 KIRLYQT
-109 LLKVSDEN
+109 LLKVSDEK

-191 GILKSPKYVKC
+191 RILKSPKYVKC

-207 EYIEGLNEAIDSCS
+207 EYIEGLKEAIDSCS
-221 DEKTKRELQEKVEKM
+221 DEKTKSELQKKVEQM
-236 RRIVEKAEGI
+236 RRIVEEAEGI

-287 EPEIYSVYSGN
+287 KPETYSVYSGK

-303 SKTIKE
+303 NEDIKK
-309 FEESKSEH
+309 FETSKSEH
-317 LKLLFSI
+317 LKLLFCV

-332 IEGVSGVI
+332 IEGISGVI

-386 NGRDEDISHG
+386 NGRNEDISHG
-396 NEENTIIGE
+396 NKENTIIGE
-405 NGEKSE
+405 KGEKSE
-411 KSQPGD
+411 KSQSGD

-429 FLELLEEIKEIINR
+429 FLELLEEINGITGR

-458 RQEKP
+458 RQENP
-463 KLPSEVSENEEEK
+463 KLPSADSKNEEEKKLRNALNSIRTHLIKPYMEKTTDEEREKFREKHPEVDDVRKIIKEIDISTATYYLNAQRILEWIKRQENPKKPSKLSENEEEK
-476 KLGIAWSSIRTN
+476 KLGNALSSIRTY
-488 LINPYKEKTTAE
+488 LINPYMEKTTNE
-500 EQEKFREKYP
+500 EREEFREKHP
-510 EIDDVLKIIKE
+510 EIDDVRKIIKE
-521 IKISTSTHYLNAQ
+521 IDISTSTHYLNAQ
-534 RILEWIKSQE
+534 RILEWIKCQE
-544 EPKMPSEESEN
+544 NPK
-555 KEERTLKR
+555 
-563 ALRSIRERL
+563 
-572 IKPYEKKTTDEERE
+572 KPY
-586 EFREE
+586 
-591 HPEIDDVLKIIKEI
+591 
-605 KISTAIYY
+605 
-613 LNAQRILEWIKRQ
+613 
-626 EKPKLPSKHSQNE
+626 SKSKNE
-639 EEKKLGSALDSIR
+639 EEKKLGTALQ
-652 TNLIKSYKKKTTAEE
+652 N
-667 REQFKEEH
+667 
-675 PEIDAVLEIIKE
+675 
-687 IDISTSTQYLNAQ
+687 
-700 AIQKWIKRQEKPK
+700 
-713 LPSEVSENEEE
+713 
-724 KKLGLALRGI
+724 I

-747 AEEREKFREEHPEID
+747 DEEREQFREEH
-762 DVLKIIKEIK
+762 
-772 ISTSTQYLNAQA
+772 
-784 IQEWIKRQE
+784 
-793 KPKLP
+793 
-798 SRESKNKEERT
+798 
-809 LGNALKSIRTRLIKP
+809 
-824 YMEKTTNEER
+824 
-834 EKFREEYPETDAVLE
+834 PETDAVLE

-869 IKQDLEKRRES
+869 IKRDLEKRRE
-880 DEAKK
+880 
-885 LEEENG
+885 
-891 VNYIKYFTKRQKELV
+891 
-906 KLIKQYL
+906 
-913 EKMGSLDEARKLE
+913 LDEARKLE

>member
-89 PAKKIA
+89 PDRIIAK
-95 EEHFPNL
+95 EHFPNL
-102 VIRSYPS
+102 EIRLYQT

-191 GILKSPKYVKC
+191 RILKSPKYVKC

-207 EYIEGLNEAIDSCS
+207 EYIEGLKEAIDSCS
-221 DEKTKRELQEKVEKM
+221 DEKTKSELQKKVEQM
-236 RRIVEKAEGI
+236 RRIVEEAEEI

-287 EPEIYSVYSGN
+287 EPETYSVYSGK

-303 SKTIKE
+303 NEDIKN
-309 FEESKSEH
+309 FETSKSEH
-317 LKLLFSI
+317 LKLLFCV

-386 NGRDEDISHG
+386 NGRNEDISHG
-396 NEENTIIGE
+396 NKENTIIGE
-405 NGEKSE
+405 KGEKSE
-411 KSQPGD
+411 KSQSVD

-429 FLELLEEIKEIINR
+429 FLELLEEINGITGR

-458 RQEKP
+458 RQENP
-463 KLPSEVSENEEEK
+463 KLPSADSKNEEEKKLRNALNSIRTHLIKPYMEKTTDEEREKFREKHPEVDDVRKIIKEIDISTATYYLNAQRILEWIKRQENPKKPSKLSENEEEK
-476 KLGIAWSSIRTN
+476 KLGNALSSIRTY
-488 LINPYKEKTTAE
+488 LINPYMEKTTNE
-500 EQEKFREKYP
+500 EREEFREKHP
-510 EIDDVLKIIKE
+510 EIDDVRKIIKE
-521 IKISTSTHYLNAQ
+521 IDISTSTHYLNAQ
-534 RILEWIKSQE
+534 RILEWIKCQE
-544 EPKMPSEESEN
+544 NPK
-555 KEERTLKR
+555 
-563 ALRSIRERL
+563 
-572 IKPYEKKTTDEERE
+572 KPY
-586 EFREE
+586 
-591 HPEIDDVLKIIKEI
+591 
-605 KISTAIYY
+605 
-613 LNAQRILEWIKRQ
+613 
-626 EKPKLPSKHSQNE
+626 SKSKNE
-639 EEKKLGSALDSIR
+639 EEKKLGTALQ
-652 TNLIKSYKKKTTAEE
+652 N
-667 REQFKEEH
+667 
-675 PEIDAVLEIIKE
+675 
-687 IDISTSTQYLNAQ
+687 
-700 AIQKWIKRQEKPK
+700 
-713 LPSEVSENEEE
+713 
-724 KKLGLALRGI
+724 I

-747 AEEREKFREEHPEID
+747 DEEREQFREEH
-762 DVLKIIKEIK
+762 
-772 ISTSTQYLNAQA
+772 
-784 IQEWIKRQE
+784 
-793 KPKLP
+793 
-798 SRESKNKEERT
+798 
-809 LGNALKSIRTRLIKP
+809 
-824 YMEKTTNEER
+824 
-834 EKFREEYPETDAVLE
+834 PETDAVLE

-869 IKQDLEKRRES
+869 IKRDLEKRRE
-880 DEAKK
+880 
-885 LEEENG
+885 
-891 VNYIKYFTKRQKELV
+891 
-906 KLIKQYL
+906 
-913 EKMGSLDEARKLE
+913 LDEARKLE

-938 KDKKNGVDFNGE
+938 KKNGVDFNGE

>member
-17 DAYNAVQKTYE
+17 DAYTAVQKTYE

-89 PAKKIA
+89 PEKKIA

-102 VIRSYPS
+102 KIRLYQT
-109 LLKVSDEN
+109 LLKVSDEK

-191 GILKSPKYVKC
+191 RILKSPQYVKC

-207 EYIEGLNEAIDSCS
+207 EYIEGLKEAIDSCS
-221 DEKTKRELQEKVEKM
+221 DEKTKSELQKKVEQM
-236 RRIVEKAEGI
+236 RRIVEEAEGI

-287 EPEIYSVYSGN
+287 KPETYSVYSGK

-303 SKTIKE
+303 NEDIKK
-309 FEESKSEH
+309 FETSKSEH
-317 LKLLFSI
+317 LKLLFCV

-386 NGRDEDISHG
+386 NGRNEDISHG
-396 NEENTIIGE
+396 NKENTIIGE
-405 NGEKSE
+405 KGEKSE
-411 KSQPGD
+411 KSQSGD

-429 FLELLEEIKEIINR
+429 FLELLEEINGITGR

-458 RQEKP
+458 RQENP
-463 KLPSEVSENEEEK
+463 KLPSADSKNEEEKKLRNALNSIRTHLIKPYMEKTTDEEREKFREKHPEVDDVRKIIKEIDISTATYYLNAQRILEWIKRQENPKKPSKLSENEEEK
-476 KLGIAWSSIRTN
+476 KLGNALSSIRTY
-488 LINPYKEKTTAE
+488 LINPYMEKTTNE
-500 EQEKFREKYP
+500 EREEFREKHP
-510 EIDDVLKIIKE
+510 EIDDVRKIIKE
-521 IKISTSTHYLNAQ
+521 IDISTSTHYLNAQ
-534 RILEWIKSQE
+534 RILEWIKCQE
-544 EPKMPSEESEN
+544 NPK
-555 KEERTLKR
+555 
-563 ALRSIRERL
+563 
-572 IKPYEKKTTDEERE
+572 KPY
-586 EFREE
+586 
-591 HPEIDDVLKIIKEI
+591 
-605 KISTAIYY
+605 
-613 LNAQRILEWIKRQ
+613 
-626 EKPKLPSKHSQNE
+626 SKSKNE
-639 EEKKLGSALDSIR
+639 EEKKLGTALQ
-652 TNLIKSYKKKTTAEE
+652 N
-667 REQFKEEH
+667 
-675 PEIDAVLEIIKE
+675 
-687 IDISTSTQYLNAQ
+687 
-700 AIQKWIKRQEKPK
+700 
-713 LPSEVSENEEE
+713 
-724 KKLGLALRGI
+724 I

-747 AEEREKFREEHPEID
+747 DEEREQFREEH
-762 DVLKIIKEIK
+762 
-772 ISTSTQYLNAQA
+772 
-784 IQEWIKRQE
+784 
-793 KPKLP
+793 
-798 SRESKNKEERT
+798 
-809 LGNALKSIRTRLIKP
+809 
-824 YMEKTTNEER
+824 
-834 EKFREEYPETDAVLE
+834 PETDAVLE

-869 IKQDLEKRRES
+869 IKRDLEKRRE
-880 DEAKK
+880 
-885 LEEENG
+885 
-891 VNYIKYFTKRQKELV
+891 
-906 KLIKQYL
+906 
-913 EKMGSLDEARKLE
+913 LDEARKLE

>member
-1 MIKNGQ
+1 MYKGRKHMIKNGQ

-42 KSFIALKLME
+42 KSFIALKLMK
-52 DNRDKNI
+52 DNKDKNI

-95 EEHFPNL
+95 KEHFPNL
-102 VIRSYPS
+102 EIRLYQT
-109 LLKVSDEN
+109 LLKVSDED

-191 GILKSPKYVKC
+191 RILKSPKYVKC

-207 EYIEGLNEAIDSCS
+207 EYIEGLKEAIDSCS
-221 DEKTKRELQEKVEKM
+221 DEKTKSELQKKVEQM
-236 RRIVEKAEGI
+236 RRIVEEAEGI

-287 EPEIYSVYSGN
+287 KPETYSVYSGK

-303 SKTIKE
+303 NEDIKN
-309 FEESKSEH
+309 FETSKSEH
-317 LKLLFSI
+317 LKLLFCV

-332 IEGVSGVI
+332 IEGISGVI

-386 NGRDEDISHG
+386 NGRNEDISHG
-396 NEENTIIGE
+396 NKENTIIGE
-405 NGEKSE
+405 KGEKSE
-411 KSQPGD
+411 KSQSVD

-429 FLELLEEIKEIINR
+429 FLELLEEINGITGR

-458 RQEKP
+458 RQENP
-463 KLPSEVSENEEEK
+463 KLPSADSKNEEEKKLRNALNSIRTHLIKPYMEKTTDEEREKFREKHPEVDDVRKIIKEIDISTATYYLNAQRILEWIKRQENPKKPSKLSENEEEK
-476 KLGIAWSSIRTN
+476 KLGNALSSIRTY
-488 LINPYKEKTTAE
+488 LINPYMEKTTNE
-500 EQEKFREKYP
+500 EREEFREKHP
-510 EIDDVLKIIKE
+510 EIDDVRKIIKE
-521 IKISTSTHYLNAQ
+521 IDISTSTHYLNAQ
-534 RILEWIKSQE
+534 RILEWIKCQE
-544 EPKMPSEESEN
+544 NPK
-555 KEERTLKR
+555 
-563 ALRSIRERL
+563 
-572 IKPYEKKTTDEERE
+572 KPY
-586 EFREE
+586 
-591 HPEIDDVLKIIKEI
+591 
-605 KISTAIYY
+605 
-613 LNAQRILEWIKRQ
+613 
-626 EKPKLPSKHSQNE
+626 SKSKNE
-639 EEKKLGSALDSIR
+639 EEKKLGTALQ
-652 TNLIKSYKKKTTAEE
+652 N
-667 REQFKEEH
+667 
-675 PEIDAVLEIIKE
+675 
-687 IDISTSTQYLNAQ
+687 
-700 AIQKWIKRQEKPK
+700 
-713 LPSEVSENEEE
+713 
-724 KKLGLALRGI
+724 I

-747 AEEREKFREEHPEID
+747 DEEREQFREEH
-762 DVLKIIKEIK
+762 
-772 ISTSTQYLNAQA
+772 
-784 IQEWIKRQE
+784 
-793 KPKLP
+793 
-798 SRESKNKEERT
+798 
-809 LGNALKSIRTRLIKP
+809 
-824 YMEKTTNEER
+824 
-834 EKFREEYPETDAVLE
+834 PETDAVLE

-869 IKQDLEKRRES
+869 IKRDLEKRRE
-880 DEAKK
+880 
-885 LEEENG
+885 
-891 VNYIKYFTKRQKELV
+891 
-906 KLIKQYL
+906 
-913 EKMGSLDEARKLE
+913 LDEARKLE

-938 KDKKNGVDFNGE
+938 KKNGVDFNGE

>member
-89 PAKKIA
+89 PARIIA
-95 EEHFPNL
+95 KEHFPNL
-102 VIRSYPS
+102 EIRLYQT
-109 LLKVSDEN
+109 LLKVSDED

-191 GILKSPKYVKC
+191 RILKSPKYVKC

-207 EYIEGLNEAIDSCS
+207 EYIEGLKEAIDSCS
-221 DEKTKRELQEKVEKM
+221 DEKTKSELQKKVEQM
-236 RRIVEKAEGI
+236 RRIVEEAEGI

-287 EPEIYSVYSGN
+287 EPETYSVYSGK

-303 SKTIKE
+303 NEDIKK
-309 FEESKSEH
+309 FETSKSEH
-317 LKLLFSI
+317 LKLLFCV

-332 IEGVSGVI
+332 IEGISGVI

-386 NGRDEDISHG
+386 NGRNEDISHG
-396 NEENTIIGE
+396 NKENTIIGE
-405 NGEKSE
+405 KGEKSE
-411 KSQPGD
+411 KSQSGD

-429 FLELLEEIKEIINR
+429 FLELLEEINGITGR

-458 RQEKP
+458 RQENP
-463 KLPSEVSENEEEK
+463 KLPSADSKNEEEKKLRNALNSIRTHLIKPYMEKTTDEEREKFREKHPEVDDVRKIIKEIDISTATYYLNAQRILEWIKRQENPKKPSKLSENEEEK
-476 KLGIAWSSIRTN
+476 KLGNALSSIRTY
-488 LINPYKEKTTAE
+488 LINPYMEKTTNE
-500 EQEKFREKYP
+500 EREEFREKHP
-510 EIDDVLKIIKE
+510 EIDDVRKIIKE
-521 IKISTSTHYLNAQ
+521 IDISTSTHYLNAQ
-534 RILEWIKSQE
+534 RILEWIKCQE
-544 EPKMPSEESEN
+544 NPK
-555 KEERTLKR
+555 
-563 ALRSIRERL
+563 
-572 IKPYEKKTTDEERE
+572 KPY
-586 EFREE
+586 
-591 HPEIDDVLKIIKEI
+591 
-605 KISTAIYY
+605 
-613 LNAQRILEWIKRQ
+613 
-626 EKPKLPSKHSQNE
+626 SKSKNE
-639 EEKKLGSALDSIR
+639 EEKKLGTALQ
-652 TNLIKSYKKKTTAEE
+652 N
-667 REQFKEEH
+667 
-675 PEIDAVLEIIKE
+675 
-687 IDISTSTQYLNAQ
+687 
-700 AIQKWIKRQEKPK
+700 
-713 LPSEVSENEEE
+713 
-724 KKLGLALRGI
+724 I

-747 AEEREKFREEHPEID
+747 DEEREQFREEH
-762 DVLKIIKEIK
+762 
-772 ISTSTQYLNAQA
+772 
-784 IQEWIKRQE
+784 
-793 KPKLP
+793 
-798 SRESKNKEERT
+798 
-809 LGNALKSIRTRLIKP
+809 
-824 YMEKTTNEER
+824 
-834 EKFREEYPETDAVLE
+834 PETDAVLE

-869 IKQDLEKRRES
+869 IKRDLEKRRE
-880 DEAKK
+880 
-885 LEEENG
+885 
-891 VNYIKYFTKRQKELV
+891 
-906 KLIKQYL
+906 
-913 EKMGSLDEARKLE
+913 LDEARKLE

-938 KDKKNGVDFNGE
+938 KKNGVDFNGE

>member
-17 DAYNAVQKTYE
+17 DAYTAVQKTYE

-59 LFLAPTIAIK
+59 LFLAPTIAIR

-102 VIRSYPS
+102 KIRLYQT
-109 LLKVSDEN
+109 LLKVSDEK

-191 GILKSPKYVKC
+191 RILKSPKYVKC

-207 EYIEGLNEAIDSCS
+207 EYIEGLKEAIDSCS
-221 DEKTKRELQEKVEKM
+221 DEKTKSELQKKVEQM
-236 RRIVEKAEGI
+236 RRIVEEAEGI

-287 EPEIYSVYSGN
+287 KPETYSVYSGK

-303 SKTIKE
+303 NEDIKK
-309 FEESKSEH
+309 FETSKSEH
-317 LKLLFSI
+317 LKLLFCV

-386 NGRDEDISHG
+386 NGRNEDISHG
-396 NEENTIIGE
+396 NKENTIIGE
-405 NGEKSE
+405 KGEKSE
-411 KSQPGD
+411 KSQSGD

-429 FLELLEEIKEIINR
+429 FLELLEEINGITGR

-458 RQEKP
+458 RQENP
-463 KLPSEVSENEEEK
+463 KLPSADSKNEEEKKLRNALNSIRTHLIKPYMEKTTDEEREKFREKHPEVDDVRKIIKEIDISTATYYLNAQRILEWIKRQENPKKPSKLSENEEEK
-476 KLGIAWSSIRTN
+476 KLGNALSSIRTY
-488 LINPYKEKTTAE
+488 LINPYMEKTTNE
-500 EQEKFREKYP
+500 EREEFREKHP
-510 EIDDVLKIIKE
+510 EIDDVRKIIKE
-521 IKISTSTHYLNAQ
+521 IDISTSTHYLNAQ
-534 RILEWIKSQE
+534 RILEWIKCQE
-544 EPKMPSEESEN
+544 NPK
-555 KEERTLKR
+555 
-563 ALRSIRERL
+563 
-572 IKPYEKKTTDEERE
+572 KPY
-586 EFREE
+586 
-591 HPEIDDVLKIIKEI
+591 
-605 KISTAIYY
+605 
-613 LNAQRILEWIKRQ
+613 
-626 EKPKLPSKHSQNE
+626 SKSKNE
-639 EEKKLGSALDSIR
+639 EEKKLGTALQ
-652 TNLIKSYKKKTTAEE
+652 N
-667 REQFKEEH
+667 
-675 PEIDAVLEIIKE
+675 
-687 IDISTSTQYLNAQ
+687 
-700 AIQKWIKRQEKPK
+700 
-713 LPSEVSENEEE
+713 
-724 KKLGLALRGI
+724 I

-747 AEEREKFREEHPEID
+747 DEEREQFREEH
-762 DVLKIIKEIK
+762 
-772 ISTSTQYLNAQA
+772 
-784 IQEWIKRQE
+784 
-793 KPKLP
+793 
-798 SRESKNKEERT
+798 
-809 LGNALKSIRTRLIKP
+809 
-824 YMEKTTNEER
+824 
-834 EKFREEYPETDAVLE
+834 PETDAVLE

-869 IKQDLEKRRES
+869 IKRDLEKRRE
-880 DEAKK
+880 
-885 LEEENG
+885 
-891 VNYIKYFTKRQKELV
+891 
-906 KLIKQYL
+906 
-913 EKMGSLDEARKLE
+913 LDEARKLE

>member
-69 NQMYNYIAKYIVGE
+69 NQMYNYIAKYIVDE

-89 PAKKIA
+89 PAQKIA
-95 EEHFPNL
+95 KEHFPNL
-102 VIRSYPS
+102 EIRLYQT

-191 GILKSPKYVKC
+191 RILKSPKYVKC

-207 EYIEGLNEAIDSCS
+207 EYIEGLKEAIDSCS
-221 DEKTKRELQEKVEKM
+221 DEKTKSELQKKVEQM
-236 RRIVEKAEGI
+236 RRIVEEAEGI

-287 EPEIYSVYSGN
+287 KPETYSVYSGE
-298 TERKN
+298 TEKENNDNIKN
-303 SKTIKE
+303 

-317 LKLLFSI
+317 LKLLFCV

-386 NGRDEDISHG
+386 NGRNEDISHG
-396 NEENTIIGE
+396 NKENTIIGE
-405 NGEKSE
+405 KGEKSE
-411 KSQPGD
+411 KSQSGD

-429 FLELLEEIKEIINR
+429 FLELLEEINGITGR

-463 KLPSEVSENEEEK
+463 KLPSADSKNEEEK
-476 KLGIAWSSIRTN
+476 KLRNALNSIRT
-488 LINPYKEKTTAE
+488 
-500 EQEKFREKYP
+500 
-510 EIDDVLKIIKE
+510 
-521 IKISTSTHYLNAQ
+521 H
-534 RILEWIKSQE
+534 
-544 EPKMPSEESEN
+544 
-555 KEERTLKR
+555 
-563 ALRSIRERL
+563 L
-572 IKPYEKKTTDEERE
+572 IKPYREKTTDEERE
-586 EFREE
+586 KFREK
-591 HPEIDDVLKIIKEI
+591 HPEVDDVRKIIKEI
-605 KISTAIYY
+605 DISTATYY

-626 EKPKLPSKHSQNE
+626 ENPKKPSKLSENE
-639 EEKKLGSALDSIR
+639 EEKKLGNALSSIR
-652 TNLIKSYKKKTTAEE
+652 TYLINPYMEKTTNEE
-667 REQFKEEH
+667 REEFREKH
-675 PEIDAVLEIIKE
+675 PEIDDVRKIIKE
-687 IDISTSTQYLNAQ
+687 IDISTSTHYLNAQ
-700 AIQKWIKRQEKPK
+700 AIQEWIKCQENPKKPYSK
-713 LPSEVSENEEE
+713 SKNEEE
-724 KKLGLALRGI
+724 KKLGTALQNI

-747 AEEREKFREEHPEID
+747 DEEREQFREEH
-762 DVLKIIKEIK
+762 
-772 ISTSTQYLNAQA
+772 
-784 IQEWIKRQE
+784 
-793 KPKLP
+793 
-798 SRESKNKEERT
+798 
-809 LGNALKSIRTRLIKP
+809 
-824 YMEKTTNEER
+824 
-834 EKFREEYPETDAVLE
+834 PETDAVLE

-869 IKQDLEKRRES
+869 IKRDLEKRRE
-880 DEAKK
+880 
-885 LEEENG
+885 
-891 VNYIKYFTKRQKELV
+891 
-906 KLIKQYL
+906 
-913 EKMGSLDEARKLE
+913 LDEARKLE

-938 KDKKNGVDFNGE
+938 KKNGVDFNGE

>member
-1 MIKNGQ
+1 MYKWRKHMIKNGQ

-42 KSFIALKLME
+42 KSFIALKLMK
-52 DNRDKNI
+52 DNKDKNI

-89 PAKKIA
+89 PARIIA
-95 EEHFPNL
+95 KEHFPNL
-102 VIRSYPS
+102 EIRLYQT

-191 GILKSPKYVKC
+191 RILKSPQYVKC

-207 EYIEGLNEAIDSCS
+207 EYIEGLKEAIDSCS
-221 DEKTKRELQEKVEKM
+221 DEKTKSELQKKVEQM
-236 RRIVEKAEGI
+236 RRIVEEAEGI

-287 EPEIYSVYSGN
+287 KPETYSVYSGK

-303 SKTIKE
+303 NEDIKN
-309 FEESKSEH
+309 FETSKSEH
-317 LKLLFSI
+317 LKLLFCV

-386 NGRDEDISHG
+386 NGRNEDISHG
-396 NEENTIIGE
+396 NKENTIIGE
-405 NGEKSE
+405 KGEKSE
-411 KSQPGD
+411 KSQSVD

-429 FLELLEEIKEIINR
+429 FLELLEEINGITGR

-458 RQEKP
+458 RQENP
-463 KLPSEVSENEEEK
+463 KLPSADSKNEEEKKLRNALNSIRTHLIKPYMEKTTDEEREKFREKHPEVDDVRKIIKEIDISTATYYLNAQRILEWIKRQENPKKPSKLSENEEEK
-476 KLGIAWSSIRTN
+476 KLGNALSSIRTY
-488 LINPYKEKTTAE
+488 LINPYMEKTTNE
-500 EQEKFREKYP
+500 EREEFREKHP
-510 EIDDVLKIIKE
+510 EIDDVRKIIKE
-521 IKISTSTHYLNAQ
+521 IDISTSTHYLNAQ
-534 RILEWIKSQE
+534 RILEWIKCQE
-544 EPKMPSEESEN
+544 NPK
-555 KEERTLKR
+555 
-563 ALRSIRERL
+563 
-572 IKPYEKKTTDEERE
+572 KPY
-586 EFREE
+586 
-591 HPEIDDVLKIIKEI
+591 
-605 KISTAIYY
+605 
-613 LNAQRILEWIKRQ
+613 
-626 EKPKLPSKHSQNE
+626 SKSKNE
-639 EEKKLGSALDSIR
+639 EEKKLGTALQ
-652 TNLIKSYKKKTTAEE
+652 N
-667 REQFKEEH
+667 
-675 PEIDAVLEIIKE
+675 
-687 IDISTSTQYLNAQ
+687 
-700 AIQKWIKRQEKPK
+700 
-713 LPSEVSENEEE
+713 
-724 KKLGLALRGI
+724 I

-747 AEEREKFREEHPEID
+747 DEEREQFREEH
-762 DVLKIIKEIK
+762 
-772 ISTSTQYLNAQA
+772 
-784 IQEWIKRQE
+784 
-793 KPKLP
+793 
-798 SRESKNKEERT
+798 
-809 LGNALKSIRTRLIKP
+809 
-824 YMEKTTNEER
+824 
-834 EKFREEYPETDAVLE
+834 PETDAVLE

-869 IKQDLEKRRES
+869 IKRDLEKRRE
-880 DEAKK
+880 
-885 LEEENG
+885 
-891 VNYIKYFTKRQKELV
+891 
-906 KLIKQYL
+906 
-913 EKMGSLDEARKLE
+913 LDEARKLE

-938 KDKKNGVDFNGE
+938 KKNGVDFNGE

>member
-95 EEHFPNL
+95 KEHFPNL
-102 VIRSYPS
+102 EIRLYQT

-191 GILKSPKYVKC
+191 RILKSPQYVKC

-207 EYIEGLNEAIDSCS
+207 EYIEGLKEAIDSCS
-221 DEKTKRELQEKVEKM
+221 DEKTKSELQKKVEQM
-236 RRIVEKAEGI
+236 RRIVEEAEGI

-287 EPEIYSVYSGN
+287 KPETYSVYSGK

-303 SKTIKE
+303 NEDIKK
-309 FEESKSEH
+309 FETSKSEH
-317 LKLLFSI
+317 LKLLFCV

-332 IEGVSGVI
+332 IEGISGVI

-386 NGRDEDISHG
+386 NGRNEDISHG
-396 NEENTIIGE
+396 NKENTIIGE
-405 NGEKSE
+405 KGEKSE
-411 KSQPGD
+411 KSQSVD

-429 FLELLEEIKEIINR
+429 FLELLEEINGITGR

-458 RQEKP
+458 RQENP
-463 KLPSEVSENEEEK
+463 KLPSADSKNEEEKKLRNALNSIRTHLIKPYMEKTTDEEREKFREKHPEVDDVRKIIKEIDISTATYYLNAQRILEWIKRQENPKKPSKLSENEEEK
-476 KLGIAWSSIRTN
+476 KLGNALSSIRTY
-488 LINPYKEKTTAE
+488 LINPYMEKTTNE
-500 EQEKFREKYP
+500 EREEFREKHP
-510 EIDDVLKIIKE
+510 EIDDVRKIIKE
-521 IKISTSTHYLNAQ
+521 IDISTSTHYLNAQ
-534 RILEWIKSQE
+534 RILEWIKCQE
-544 EPKMPSEESEN
+544 NPK
-555 KEERTLKR
+555 
-563 ALRSIRERL
+563 
-572 IKPYEKKTTDEERE
+572 KPY
-586 EFREE
+586 
-591 HPEIDDVLKIIKEI
+591 
-605 KISTAIYY
+605 
-613 LNAQRILEWIKRQ
+613 
-626 EKPKLPSKHSQNE
+626 SKSKNE
-639 EEKKLGSALDSIR
+639 EEKKLGTALQ
-652 TNLIKSYKKKTTAEE
+652 N
-667 REQFKEEH
+667 
-675 PEIDAVLEIIKE
+675 
-687 IDISTSTQYLNAQ
+687 
-700 AIQKWIKRQEKPK
+700 
-713 LPSEVSENEEE
+713 
-724 KKLGLALRGI
+724 I

-747 AEEREKFREEHPEID
+747 DEEREQFREEH
-762 DVLKIIKEIK
+762 
-772 ISTSTQYLNAQA
+772 
-784 IQEWIKRQE
+784 
-793 KPKLP
+793 
-798 SRESKNKEERT
+798 
-809 LGNALKSIRTRLIKP
+809 
-824 YMEKTTNEER
+824 
-834 EKFREEYPETDAVLE
+834 PETDAVLE

-869 IKQDLEKRRES
+869 IKRDLEKRRE
-880 DEAKK
+880 
-885 LEEENG
+885 
-891 VNYIKYFTKRQKELV
+891 
-906 KLIKQYL
+906 
-913 EKMGSLDEARKLE
+913 LDEARKLE

-938 KDKKNGVDFNGE
+938 KKNGVDFNGE

>member
-17 DAYNAVQKTYE
+17 DAYTAVQKTYE

-102 VIRSYPS
+102 EIRLYQT
-109 LLKVSDEN
+109 LLKVSDED

-191 GILKSPKYVKC
+191 RILKSPKYVKC

-207 EYIEGLNEAIDSCS
+207 EYIEGLNEAINSCS
-221 DEKTKRELQEKVEKM
+221 DEKTKKELQEKVEQM
-236 RRIVEKAEGI
+236 RRIVEEAEEI
-246 PELFKN
+246 PQLFKN

-274 QSKVSEWFGEIDS
+274 KSKVSEWFGEIDS

-386 NGRDEDISHG
+386 NGRNEDISHG
-396 NEENTIIGE
+396 NKENTIIGE

-424 GETLK
+424 GKTLDFFK
-429 FLELLEEIKEIINR
+429 LLEEIKGITGR

-458 RQEKP
+458 RQETP
-463 KLPSEVSENEEEK
+463 RLPRNGSENEEEK
-476 KLGIAWSSIRTN
+476 KLYNAWKNMGTF

-500 EQEKFREKYP
+500 EQ
-510 EIDDVLKIIKE
+510 
-521 IKISTSTHYLNAQ
+521 
-534 RILEWIKSQE
+534 
-544 EPKMPSEESEN
+544 
-555 KEERTLKR
+555 
-563 ALRSIRERL
+563 
-572 IKPYEKKTTDEERE
+572 
-586 EFREE
+586 
-591 HPEIDDVLKIIKEI
+591 
-605 KISTAIYY
+605 
-613 LNAQRILEWIKRQ
+613 
-626 EKPKLPSKHSQNE
+626 
-639 EEKKLGSALDSIR
+639 
-652 TNLIKSYKKKTTAEE
+652 
-667 REQFKEEH
+667 
-675 PEIDAVLEIIKE
+675 
-687 IDISTSTQYLNAQ
+687 
-700 AIQKWIKRQEKPK
+700 
-713 LPSEVSENEEE
+713 
-724 KKLGLALRGI
+724 
-734 RSQLIKPYMEKPT
+734 
-747 AEEREKFREEHPEID
+747 EKFREEHPEID

-772 ISTSTQYLNAQA
+772 ISISTQYLNAQR
-784 IQEWIKRQE
+784 ILEWIKRQE
-793 KPKLP
+793 TPRLPRNVSENEEEKKLYIA
-798 SRESKNKEERT
+798 RESIKRYLINPYKKKTTAEEREKFREEHPEIDAVLEIIKEIKIST
-809 LGNALKSIRTRLIKP
+809 ATHYLNAQRILEWIKRQEPPRLPRNVSENEEEKKLGMALNSIRTNLIKP
-824 YMEKTTNEER
+824 YMEKTTEEER
-834 EKFREEYPETDAVLE
+834 EKFREEHPEVDDVRKIIKEIDISTSTHYLNAQRILEWIKRQENPKKPSQLSENEEEKKLSSAWSRIGIKLINPYKEKTTEEEREKFREEHPEIDAVLE

-869 IKQDLEKRRES
+869 IKRDLEKRRE
-880 DEAKK
+880 
-885 LEEENG
+885 
-891 VNYIKYFTKRQKELV
+891 
-906 KLIKQYL
+906 
-913 EKMGSLDEARKLE
+913 LDEARKLE

>member
-95 EEHFPNL
+95 KEHFPNL
-102 VIRSYPS
+102 EIRLYQT

-191 GILKSPKYVKC
+191 RILKSPKYVKC

-207 EYIEGLNEAIDSCS
+207 EYIEGLKEAIDSCS
-221 DEKTKRELQEKVEKM
+221 DEKTKSELQKKVEQM
-236 RRIVEKAEGI
+236 RRIVEEAEGI

-287 EPEIYSVYSGN
+287 EPETYSVYSGK

-303 SKTIKE
+303 NEDIKK
-309 FEESKSEH
+309 FETSKSEH
-317 LKLLFSI
+317 LKLLFCV

-386 NGRDEDISHG
+386 NGRNEDISHG
-396 NEENTIIGE
+396 NKENTIIGE
-405 NGEKSE
+405 KGEKSE
-411 KSQPGD
+411 KSQSVD

-429 FLELLEEIKEIINR
+429 FLELLEEIKGITGR

-458 RQEKP
+458 MQEKP
-463 KLPSEVSENEEEK
+463 KLPSPDSKNEEEK
-476 KLGIAWSSIRTN
+476 KLFNAWNSMRSH
-488 LINPYKEKTTAE
+488 LINPYK
-500 EQEKFREKYP
+500 
-510 EIDDVLKIIKE
+510 
-521 IKISTSTHYLNAQ
+521 
-534 RILEWIKSQE
+534 
-544 EPKMPSEESEN
+544 
-555 KEERTLKR
+555 
-563 ALRSIRERL
+563 
-572 IKPYEKKTTDEERE
+572 KKTTEEERE
-586 EFREE
+586 NFREE

-605 KISTAIYY
+605 DISTSTQYLNAQRILEWIKRQETPRIPSPNSKNEEEKKLGNAWVGIGKRLINPYKKKTTAEEQEKFREEHPEIDAVLEIIKEIKISTATYY

-626 EKPKLPSKHSQNE
+626 EKPRIPSQHSKNE
-639 EEKKLGSALDSIR
+639 EEKKLGVDLGSVRGLIR
-652 TNLIKSYKKKTTAEE
+652 RYRKKTTEEE
-667 REQFKEEH
+667 REQ
-675 PEIDAVLEIIKE
+675 
-687 IDISTSTQYLNAQ
+687 
-700 AIQKWIKRQEKPK
+700 
-713 LPSEVSENEEE
+713 
-724 KKLGLALRGI
+724 
-734 RSQLIKPYMEKPT
+734 
-747 AEEREKFREEHPEID
+747 
-762 DVLKIIKEIK
+762 
-772 ISTSTQYLNAQA
+772 
-784 IQEWIKRQE
+784 
-793 KPKLP
+793 
-798 SRESKNKEERT
+798 
-809 LGNALKSIRTRLIKP
+809 
-824 YMEKTTNEER
+824 
-834 EKFREEYPETDAVLE
+834 FREEYPEIDAVLE

-869 IKQDLEKRRES
+869 IKRDLEKRRE
-880 DEAKK
+880 
-885 LEEENG
+885 
-891 VNYIKYFTKRQKELV
+891 
-906 KLIKQYL
+906 
-913 EKMGSLDEARKLE
+913 LDEARKLE

-938 KDKKNGVDFNGE
+938 KKNGVDFNGE

>member
-59 LFLAPTIAIK
+59 LFLAPTIAIR

-83 EPTSER
+83 EPNSER

-95 EEHFPNL
+95 KEHFPNL
-102 VIRSYPS
+102 EIRLYQT

-191 GILKSPKYVKC
+191 RILKSPKYVKC

-207 EYIEGLNEAIDSCS
+207 EYIEGLKEAIDSCS
-221 DEKTKRELQEKVEKM
+221 DEKTKSELQKKVEQM
-236 RRIVEKAEGI
+236 RRIVEEAEGI

-287 EPEIYSVYSGN
+287 EPETYSVYSGK

-303 SKTIKE
+303 NEDIKN
-309 FEESKSEH
+309 FETSKSEH
-317 LKLLFSI
+317 LKLLFCV

-386 NGRDEDISHG
+386 NGRNEDISHG
-396 NEENTIIGE
+396 NKENTIIGE
-405 NGEKSE
+405 KGEKSE
-411 KSQPGD
+411 KSQSGD

-429 FLELLEEIKEIINR
+429 FLELLEEINGITGR

-458 RQEKP
+458 RQENP
-463 KLPSEVSENEEEK
+463 KLPSADSKNEEEKKLRNALNSIRTHLIKPYMEKTTDEEREKFREKHPEVDDVRKIIKEIDISTATYYLNAQRILEWIKRQENPKKPSKLSENEEEK
-476 KLGIAWSSIRTN
+476 KLGNALSSIRTY
-488 LINPYKEKTTAE
+488 LINPYMEKTTNE
-500 EQEKFREKYP
+500 EREEFREKHP
-510 EIDDVLKIIKE
+510 EIDDVRKIIKE
-521 IKISTSTHYLNAQ
+521 IDISTSTHYLNAQ
-534 RILEWIKSQE
+534 RILEWIKCQE
-544 EPKMPSEESEN
+544 NPK
-555 KEERTLKR
+555 
-563 ALRSIRERL
+563 
-572 IKPYEKKTTDEERE
+572 KPY
-586 EFREE
+586 
-591 HPEIDDVLKIIKEI
+591 
-605 KISTAIYY
+605 
-613 LNAQRILEWIKRQ
+613 
-626 EKPKLPSKHSQNE
+626 SKSKNE
-639 EEKKLGSALDSIR
+639 EEKKLGTALQ
-652 TNLIKSYKKKTTAEE
+652 N
-667 REQFKEEH
+667 
-675 PEIDAVLEIIKE
+675 
-687 IDISTSTQYLNAQ
+687 
-700 AIQKWIKRQEKPK
+700 
-713 LPSEVSENEEE
+713 
-724 KKLGLALRGI
+724 I

-747 AEEREKFREEHPEID
+747 DEEREQFREEH
-762 DVLKIIKEIK
+762 
-772 ISTSTQYLNAQA
+772 
-784 IQEWIKRQE
+784 
-793 KPKLP
+793 
-798 SRESKNKEERT
+798 
-809 LGNALKSIRTRLIKP
+809 
-824 YMEKTTNEER
+824 
-834 EKFREEYPETDAVLE
+834 PETDAVLE

-869 IKQDLEKRRES
+869 IKRDLEKRRE
-880 DEAKK
+880 
-885 LEEENG
+885 
-891 VNYIKYFTKRQKELV
+891 
-906 KLIKQYL
+906 
-913 EKMGSLDEARKLE
+913 LDEARKLE

>member
-95 EEHFPNL
+95 KEHFPNL
-102 VIRSYPS
+102 EIRLYQT
-109 LLKVSDEN
+109 LLKVSDED

-191 GILKSPKYVKC
+191 RILKSPKYVKC

-207 EYIEGLNEAIDSCS
+207 EYIEGLKEAIDSCS
-221 DEKTKRELQEKVEKM
+221 DEKTKSELQKKVEQM
-236 RRIVEKAEGI
+236 RRIVEEAEGI

-287 EPEIYSVYSGN
+287 KPETYSVYSGK

-303 SKTIKE
+303 NEDIKK
-309 FEESKSEH
+309 FETSKSEH
-317 LKLLFSI
+317 LKLLFCV

-386 NGRDEDISHG
+386 NGRNEDISHG
-396 NEENTIIGE
+396 NKENTIIGE
-405 NGEKSE
+405 KGEKSE
-411 KSQPGD
+411 KSQSVD

-429 FLELLEEIKEIINR
+429 FLELLEEINGITGR

-458 RQEKP
+458 MQEKP
-463 KLPSEVSENEEEK
+463 KLPSPDSKNEEEK
-476 KLGIAWSSIRTN
+476 KLFNAWNSMRSH
-488 LINPYKEKTTAE
+488 LINPYKKKTTE
-500 EQEKFREKYP
+500 EEREQFREEHP
-510 EIDDVLKIIKE
+510 EIDAVLEIIKE
-521 IKISTSTHYLNAQ
+521 IKISTSTQ
-534 RILEWIKSQE
+534 
-544 EPKMPSEESEN
+544 
-555 KEERTLKR
+555 
-563 ALRSIRERL
+563 
-572 IKPYEKKTTDEERE
+572 
-586 EFREE
+586 
-591 HPEIDDVLKIIKEI
+591 
-605 KISTAIYY
+605 Y

-626 EKPKLPSKHSQNE
+626 EKPKLPSADSKNE
-639 EEKKLGSALDSIR
+639 EEKKLRNALNSIR
-652 TNLIKSYKKKTTAEE
+652 THLIKPYREKTTDEE
-667 REQFKEEH
+667 REKFREKH
-675 PEIDAVLEIIKE
+675 PEVDDVRKIIKE
-687 IDISTSTQYLNAQ
+687 IDISTSTHYLNAQ
-700 AIQKWIKRQEKPK
+700 AIQEWIKCQENQKKPYSK
-713 LPSEVSENEEE
+713 SKNEEE
-724 KKLGLALRGI
+724 KKLGTTLQNI

-747 AEEREKFREEHPEID
+747 DEEREQFREEH
-762 DVLKIIKEIK
+762 
-772 ISTSTQYLNAQA
+772 
-784 IQEWIKRQE
+784 
-793 KPKLP
+793 
-798 SRESKNKEERT
+798 
-809 LGNALKSIRTRLIKP
+809 
-824 YMEKTTNEER
+824 
-834 EKFREEYPETDAVLE
+834 PETDAVLE

-869 IKQDLEKRRES
+869 IKRDLEKRRE
-880 DEAKK
+880 
-885 LEEENG
+885 
-891 VNYIKYFTKRQKELV
+891 
-906 KLIKQYL
+906 
-913 EKMGSLDEARKLE
+913 LDEARKLE

-938 KDKKNGVDFNGE
+938 KKNGVDFNGE

>member
-95 EEHFPNL
+95 KEHFPNL
-102 VIRSYPS
+102 EIRLYQT

-191 GILKSPKYVKC
+191 RILKSPKYVKC

-207 EYIEGLNEAIDSCS
+207 EYIEGLKEAIDSCS
-221 DEKTKRELQEKVEKM
+221 DEKTKSELQKKVEQM
-236 RRIVEKAEGI
+236 RRIVEEAEGI

-287 EPEIYSVYSGN
+287 EPETYSVYSGK

-303 SKTIKE
+303 NEDIKN
-309 FEESKSEH
+309 FETSKSEH
-317 LKLLFSI
+317 LKLLFCV

-386 NGRDEDISHG
+386 NGRNEDISHG
-396 NEENTIIGE
+396 NKENTIIGE
-405 NGEKSE
+405 KGEKSE
-411 KSQPGD
+411 KSQSVD

-429 FLELLEEIKEIINR
+429 FLELLEEINGITGR

-458 RQEKP
+458 RQENP
-463 KLPSEVSENEEEK
+463 KLPSADSKNEEEKKLRNALNSIRTHLIKPYMEKTTDEEREKFREKHPEVDDVRKIIKEIDISTATYYLNAQRILEWIKRQENPKKPSKLSENEEEK
-476 KLGIAWSSIRTN
+476 KLGNALSSIRTY
-488 LINPYKEKTTAE
+488 LINPYMEKTTNE
-500 EQEKFREKYP
+500 EREEFREKHP
-510 EIDDVLKIIKE
+510 EIDDVRKIIKE
-521 IKISTSTHYLNAQ
+521 IDISTSTHYLNAQ
-534 RILEWIKSQE
+534 RILEWIKCQE
-544 EPKMPSEESEN
+544 NPK
-555 KEERTLKR
+555 
-563 ALRSIRERL
+563 
-572 IKPYEKKTTDEERE
+572 KPY
-586 EFREE
+586 
-591 HPEIDDVLKIIKEI
+591 
-605 KISTAIYY
+605 
-613 LNAQRILEWIKRQ
+613 
-626 EKPKLPSKHSQNE
+626 SKSKNE
-639 EEKKLGSALDSIR
+639 EEKKLGTALQ
-652 TNLIKSYKKKTTAEE
+652 N
-667 REQFKEEH
+667 
-675 PEIDAVLEIIKE
+675 
-687 IDISTSTQYLNAQ
+687 
-700 AIQKWIKRQEKPK
+700 
-713 LPSEVSENEEE
+713 
-724 KKLGLALRGI
+724 I

-747 AEEREKFREEHPEID
+747 DEEREQFREEH
-762 DVLKIIKEIK
+762 
-772 ISTSTQYLNAQA
+772 
-784 IQEWIKRQE
+784 
-793 KPKLP
+793 
-798 SRESKNKEERT
+798 
-809 LGNALKSIRTRLIKP
+809 
-824 YMEKTTNEER
+824 
-834 EKFREEYPETDAVLE
+834 PETDAVLE

-869 IKQDLEKRRES
+869 IKRDLEKRRE
-880 DEAKK
+880 
-885 LEEENG
+885 
-891 VNYIKYFTKRQKELV
+891 
-906 KLIKQYL
+906 
-913 EKMGSLDEARKLE
+913 LDEARKLE

-938 KDKKNGVDFNGE
+938 KKNGVDFNGE

>member
-95 EEHFPNL
+95 KEHFPNL
-102 VIRSYPS
+102 EIRLYQT
-109 LLKVSDEN
+109 LLKVSDED

-191 GILKSPKYVKC
+191 RILKSPKYVKC

-207 EYIEGLNEAIDSCS
+207 EYIEGLKEAIDSCS
-221 DEKTKRELQEKVEKM
+221 DEKTKSELQKKVEQM
-236 RRIVEKAEGI
+236 RRIVEEAEGI

-287 EPEIYSVYSGN
+287 EPETYSVYSGK

-303 SKTIKE
+303 NEDIKN
-309 FEESKSEH
+309 FETSKSEH
-317 LKLLFSI
+317 LKLLFCV

-386 NGRDEDISHG
+386 NGRNEDISHG
-396 NEENTIIGE
+396 NKENTIIGE
-405 NGEKSE
+405 KGEKSE
-411 KSQPGD
+411 KSQSVD

-429 FLELLEEIKEIINR
+429 FLELLEEINGITGR

-458 RQEKP
+458 RQENP
-463 KLPSEVSENEEEK
+463 KLPSADSKNEEEKKLRNALNSIRTHLIKPYMEKTTDEEREKFREKHPEVDDVRKIIKEIDISTATYYLNAQRILEWIKRQENPKKPSKLSENEEEK
-476 KLGIAWSSIRTN
+476 KLGNALSSIRTY
-488 LINPYKEKTTAE
+488 LINPYMEKTTNE
-500 EQEKFREKYP
+500 EREEFREKHP
-510 EIDDVLKIIKE
+510 EIDDVRKIIKE
-521 IKISTSTHYLNAQ
+521 IDISTSTHYLNAQ
-534 RILEWIKSQE
+534 RILEWIKCQE
-544 EPKMPSEESEN
+544 NPK
-555 KEERTLKR
+555 
-563 ALRSIRERL
+563 
-572 IKPYEKKTTDEERE
+572 KPY
-586 EFREE
+586 
-591 HPEIDDVLKIIKEI
+591 
-605 KISTAIYY
+605 
-613 LNAQRILEWIKRQ
+613 
-626 EKPKLPSKHSQNE
+626 SKSKNE
-639 EEKKLGSALDSIR
+639 EEKKLGTALQ
-652 TNLIKSYKKKTTAEE
+652 N
-667 REQFKEEH
+667 
-675 PEIDAVLEIIKE
+675 
-687 IDISTSTQYLNAQ
+687 
-700 AIQKWIKRQEKPK
+700 
-713 LPSEVSENEEE
+713 
-724 KKLGLALRGI
+724 I

-747 AEEREKFREEHPEID
+747 DEEREQFREEH
-762 DVLKIIKEIK
+762 
-772 ISTSTQYLNAQA
+772 
-784 IQEWIKRQE
+784 
-793 KPKLP
+793 
-798 SRESKNKEERT
+798 
-809 LGNALKSIRTRLIKP
+809 
-824 YMEKTTNEER
+824 
-834 EKFREEYPETDAVLE
+834 PETDAVLE

-869 IKQDLEKRRES
+869 IKRDLEKRRE
-880 DEAKK
+880 
-885 LEEENG
+885 
-891 VNYIKYFTKRQKELV
+891 
-906 KLIKQYL
+906 
-913 EKMGSLDEARKLE
+913 LDEARKLE

-938 KDKKNGVDFNGE
+938 KKNGVDFNGE

>member
-1 MIKNGQ
+1 MYKGRKHMIKNGQ

-17 DAYNAVQKTYE
+17 DAYTAVQKTYE

-59 LFLAPTIAIK
+59 LFLAPTIAIR
-69 NQMYNYIAKYIVGE
+69 NQMYNYIAKYIVDE

-89 PAKKIA
+89 PAQKIA
-95 EEHFPNL
+95 KEHFPNL
-102 VIRSYPS
+102 EIRLYQT

-191 GILKSPKYVKC
+191 RILKSPKYVKC

-207 EYIEGLNEAIDSCS
+207 EYIEGLKEAIDSCS
-221 DEKTKRELQEKVEKM
+221 DEKTKSELQKKVEQM
-236 RRIVEKAEGI
+236 RRIVEEAEGI

-287 EPEIYSVYSGN
+287 KPETYSVYSGK

-303 SKTIKE
+303 NEDIKK
-309 FEESKSEH
+309 FETSKSEH
-317 LKLLFSI
+317 LKLLFCV

-332 IEGVSGVI
+332 IEGISGVI

-386 NGRDEDISHG
+386 NGRNEDISHG
-396 NEENTIIGE
+396 NKENTIIGE
-405 NGEKSE
+405 KGEKSE
-411 KSQPGD
+411 KSQSGD

-429 FLELLEEIKEIINR
+429 FLELLEEINGITGR

-458 RQEKP
+458 RQENP
-463 KLPSEVSENEEEK
+463 KLPSADSKNEEEK
-476 KLGIAWSSIRTN
+476 KLRNALNSIRT
-488 LINPYKEKTTAE
+488 
-500 EQEKFREKYP
+500 
-510 EIDDVLKIIKE
+510 
-521 IKISTSTHYLNAQ
+521 H
-534 RILEWIKSQE
+534 
-544 EPKMPSEESEN
+544 
-555 KEERTLKR
+555 
-563 ALRSIRERL
+563 L
-572 IKPYEKKTTDEERE
+572 IKPYMEKTTDEERE
-586 EFREE
+586 KFREK
-591 HPEIDDVLKIIKEI
+591 HPEVDDVRKIIKEI
-605 KISTAIYY
+605 DISTATYY
-613 LNAQRILEWIKRQ
+613 LNAQRILEWIKCQ
-626 EKPKLPSKHSQNE
+626 ENPKKPYSKSKNE
-639 EEKKLGSALDSIR
+639 EEKKLGTALQ
-652 TNLIKSYKKKTTAEE
+652 N
-667 REQFKEEH
+667 
-675 PEIDAVLEIIKE
+675 
-687 IDISTSTQYLNAQ
+687 
-700 AIQKWIKRQEKPK
+700 
-713 LPSEVSENEEE
+713 
-724 KKLGLALRGI
+724 I

-747 AEEREKFREEHPEID
+747 DEEREQFREEH
-762 DVLKIIKEIK
+762 
-772 ISTSTQYLNAQA
+772 
-784 IQEWIKRQE
+784 
-793 KPKLP
+793 
-798 SRESKNKEERT
+798 
-809 LGNALKSIRTRLIKP
+809 
-824 YMEKTTNEER
+824 
-834 EKFREEYPETDAVLE
+834 PETDAVLE

-869 IKQDLEKRRES
+869 IKQDLEKRRE
-880 DEAKK
+880 
-885 LEEENG
+885 
-891 VNYIKYFTKRQKELV
+891 
-906 KLIKQYL
+906 
-913 EKMGSLDEARKLE
+913 LDEARKLE

>member
-42 KSFIALKLME
+42 KSFIALKLMK
-52 DNRDKNI
+52 DNKDKNI

-95 EEHFPNL
+95 KEHFPNL
-102 VIRSYPS
+102 EIRLYQT
-109 LLKVSDEN
+109 LLKVSDED

-191 GILKSPKYVKC
+191 RILKSPKYVKC

-207 EYIEGLNEAIDSCS
+207 EYIEGLKEAIDSCS
-221 DEKTKRELQEKVEKM
+221 DEKTKSELQKKVEQM
-236 RRIVEKAEGI
+236 RRIVEEAEGI

-287 EPEIYSVYSGN
+287 KPETYSVYSGK

-303 SKTIKE
+303 NEDIKK
-309 FEESKSEH
+309 FETSKSEH
-317 LKLLFSI
+317 LKLLFCV

-332 IEGVSGVI
+332 IEGISGVI

-386 NGRDEDISHG
+386 NGRNEDISHG
-396 NEENTIIGE
+396 NKENTIIGE
-405 NGEKSE
+405 KGEKSE
-411 KSQPGD
+411 KSQSVD

-429 FLELLEEIKEIINR
+429 FLELLEEINGITGR

-458 RQEKP
+458 RQENP
-463 KLPSEVSENEEEK
+463 KLPSADSKNEEEKKLRNALNSIRTHLIKPYMEKTTDEEREKFREKHPEVDDVRKIIKEIDISTATYYLNAQRILEWIKRQENPKKPSKLSENEEEK
-476 KLGIAWSSIRTN
+476 KLGNALSSIRTY
-488 LINPYKEKTTAE
+488 LINPYMEKTTNE
-500 EQEKFREKYP
+500 EREEFREKHP
-510 EIDDVLKIIKE
+510 EIDDVRKIIKE
-521 IKISTSTHYLNAQ
+521 IDISTSTHYLNAQ
-534 RILEWIKSQE
+534 RILEWIKCQE
-544 EPKMPSEESEN
+544 NPK
-555 KEERTLKR
+555 
-563 ALRSIRERL
+563 
-572 IKPYEKKTTDEERE
+572 KPY
-586 EFREE
+586 
-591 HPEIDDVLKIIKEI
+591 
-605 KISTAIYY
+605 
-613 LNAQRILEWIKRQ
+613 
-626 EKPKLPSKHSQNE
+626 SKSKNE
-639 EEKKLGSALDSIR
+639 EEKKLGTALQ
-652 TNLIKSYKKKTTAEE
+652 N
-667 REQFKEEH
+667 
-675 PEIDAVLEIIKE
+675 
-687 IDISTSTQYLNAQ
+687 
-700 AIQKWIKRQEKPK
+700 
-713 LPSEVSENEEE
+713 
-724 KKLGLALRGI
+724 I

-747 AEEREKFREEHPEID
+747 DEEREQFREEH
-762 DVLKIIKEIK
+762 
-772 ISTSTQYLNAQA
+772 
-784 IQEWIKRQE
+784 
-793 KPKLP
+793 
-798 SRESKNKEERT
+798 
-809 LGNALKSIRTRLIKP
+809 
-824 YMEKTTNEER
+824 
-834 EKFREEYPETDAVLE
+834 PETDAVLE

-869 IKQDLEKRRES
+869 IKRDLEKRRE
-880 DEAKK
+880 
-885 LEEENG
+885 
-891 VNYIKYFTKRQKELV
+891 
-906 KLIKQYL
+906 
-913 EKMGSLDEARKLE
+913 LDEARKLE

-938 KDKKNGVDFNGE
+938 KKNGVDFNGE

>member
-95 EEHFPNL
+95 KEHFPNL
-102 VIRSYPS
+102 EIRLYQT
-109 LLKVSDEN
+109 LLKVSDED

-191 GILKSPKYVKC
+191 RILKSPKYVKC

-207 EYIEGLNEAIDSCS
+207 EYIEGLKEAIDSCS
-221 DEKTKRELQEKVEKM
+221 DEKTKSELQKKVEQM
-236 RRIVEKAEGI
+236 RRIVEEAEGI

-287 EPEIYSVYSGN
+287 KPETYSVYSGK

-303 SKTIKE
+303 NEDIKK
-309 FEESKSEH
+309 FETSKSEH
-317 LKLLFSI
+317 LKLLFCV

-332 IEGVSGVI
+332 IEGISGVI

-386 NGRDEDISHG
+386 NGRNEDISHG
-396 NEENTIIGE
+396 NKENTIIGE
-405 NGEKSE
+405 KGEKSE

-429 FLELLEEIKEIINR
+429 FLELLEEIKGITGR

-458 RQEKP
+458 MQEKP
-463 KLPSEVSENEEEK
+463 KLPSPDSKNEEEK
-476 KLGIAWSSIRTN
+476 KLFNAWNSMRSH
-488 LINPYKEKTTAE
+488 LINPYK
-500 EQEKFREKYP
+500 
-510 EIDDVLKIIKE
+510 
-521 IKISTSTHYLNAQ
+521 
-534 RILEWIKSQE
+534 
-544 EPKMPSEESEN
+544 
-555 KEERTLKR
+555 
-563 ALRSIRERL
+563 
-572 IKPYEKKTTDEERE
+572 KKTTE
-586 EFREE
+586 
-591 HPEIDDVLKIIKEI
+591 
-605 KISTAIYY
+605 
-613 LNAQRILEWIKRQ
+613 
-626 EKPKLPSKHSQNE
+626 
-639 EEKKLGSALDSIR
+639 
-652 TNLIKSYKKKTTAEE
+652 EE
-667 REQFKEEH
+667 REQ
-675 PEIDAVLEIIKE
+675 
-687 IDISTSTQYLNAQ
+687 
-700 AIQKWIKRQEKPK
+700 
-713 LPSEVSENEEE
+713 
-724 KKLGLALRGI
+724 
-734 RSQLIKPYMEKPT
+734 
-747 AEEREKFREEHPEID
+747 
-762 DVLKIIKEIK
+762 
-772 ISTSTQYLNAQA
+772 
-784 IQEWIKRQE
+784 
-793 KPKLP
+793 
-798 SRESKNKEERT
+798 
-809 LGNALKSIRTRLIKP
+809 
-824 YMEKTTNEER
+824 
-834 EKFREEYPETDAVLE
+834 FREEYPEIDAVLE

-869 IKQDLEKRRES
+869 IKRDLEKRRE
-880 DEAKK
+880 
-885 LEEENG
+885 
-891 VNYIKYFTKRQKELV
+891 
-906 KLIKQYL
+906 
-913 EKMGSLDEARKLE
+913 LDEARKLE

-938 KDKKNGVDFNGE
+938 KKNGVDFNGE

>member
-102 VIRSYPS
+102 EIRLYQT
-109 LLKVSDEN
+109 LLKVSDED

-191 GILKSPKYVKC
+191 RILKSPKYVKC

-207 EYIEGLNEAIDSCS
+207 EYIEGLKEAIDSCS
-221 DEKTKRELQEKVEKM
+221 DEKTKSELQKKVEQM
-236 RRIVEKAEGI
+236 RRIVEEAEGI

-274 QSKVSEWFGEIDS
+274 KSKVSEWFGEIDS

-386 NGRDEDISHG
+386 NGRNEDISHG
-396 NEENTIIGE
+396 NKENTIIGE

-424 GETLK
+424 GKTLDFFK
-429 FLELLEEIKEIINR
+429 LLEEIKGITGR

-458 RQEKP
+458 RQEP
-463 KLPSEVSENEEEK
+463 PRMPSKLSENEEEK
-476 KLGIAWSSIRTN
+476 KLYNAWKNMGTF

-500 EQEKFREKYP
+500 EQEK
-510 EIDDVLKIIKE
+510 
-521 IKISTSTHYLNAQ
+521 
-534 RILEWIKSQE
+534 
-544 EPKMPSEESEN
+544 
-555 KEERTLKR
+555 
-563 ALRSIRERL
+563 
-572 IKPYEKKTTDEERE
+572 
-586 EFREE
+586 FREE

-605 KISTAIYY
+605 KISISTQY

-626 EKPKLPSKHSQNE
+626 ETPRIPSADSKNE
-639 EEKKLGSALDSIR
+639 EEKKLGNAWGKLGSK
-652 TNLIKSYKKKTTAEE
+652 LIKPYKEKTTDEE

-687 IDISTSTQYLNAQ
+687 IKISTATHYLNAQIILEWIKSQEKPRKPSAKSKNKEEKKLGEAWQRIRSLLIKPYMEKPTDEEREQFREEHPEIDDVRKLIKEIDSLTYTPPTHLKNAQAILEWIKRQETPRMPSENSQNEEEKKLYNAWKNMGTFLINPYKKKTTAEKREQFKEEHPEIDAVLEIIKEIKISISTQYLNAQ
-700 AIQKWIKRQEKPK
+700 RILEWIKRQEKPRI
-713 LPSEVSENEEE
+713 PSQHSKNEEE
-724 KKLGLALRGI
+724 KKLGIALRGI
-734 RSQLIKPYMEKPT
+734 RSQLIKPYMEKT
-747 AEEREKFREEHPEID
+747 TDEEREQFREERPEI
-762 DVLKIIKEIK
+762 
-772 ISTSTQYLNAQA
+772 
-784 IQEWIKRQE
+784 
-793 KPKLP
+793 
-798 SRESKNKEERT
+798 
-809 LGNALKSIRTRLIKP
+809 
-824 YMEKTTNEER
+824 
-834 EKFREEYPETDAVLE
+834 DAVLE
-849 IVSDID
+849 IVSDIN

-869 IKQDLEKRRES
+869 IKRDLEKRRE
-880 DEAKK
+880 
-885 LEEENG
+885 
-891 VNYIKYFTKRQKELV
+891 
-906 KLIKQYL
+906 
-913 EKMGSLDEARKLE
+913 LDEARKLE

>member
-89 PAKKIA
+89 PARIIA
-95 EEHFPNL
+95 KEHFPNL
-102 VIRSYPS
+102 EIRLYQT
-109 LLKVSDEN
+109 LLKVSDED

-191 GILKSPKYVKC
+191 RILKSPQYVKC

-207 EYIEGLNEAIDSCS
+207 EYIEGLKEAIDSCS
-221 DEKTKRELQEKVEKM
+221 DEKTKSELQKKVEQM
-236 RRIVEKAEGI
+236 RRIVEEAEGI

-287 EPEIYSVYSGN
+287 EPETYSVYSGK

-303 SKTIKE
+303 NEDIKN
-309 FEESKSEH
+309 FETSKSEH
-317 LKLLFSI
+317 LKLLFCV

-386 NGRDEDISHG
+386 NGRNEDISHG
-396 NEENTIIGE
+396 NKENTIIGE
-405 NGEKSE
+405 KGEKSE
-411 KSQPGD
+411 KSQSVD

-429 FLELLEEIKEIINR
+429 FLELLEEINGITGR

-458 RQEKP
+458 RQENP
-463 KLPSEVSENEEEK
+463 KLPSADSKNEEEKKLRNALNSIRTHLIKPYMEKTTDEEREKFREKHPEVDDVRKIIKEIDISTATYYLNAQRILEWIKRQENQKKPSKLSENEEEK
-476 KLGIAWSSIRTN
+476 KLGNALSSIRTY
-488 LINPYKEKTTAE
+488 LINPYMEKTTNE
-500 EQEKFREKYP
+500 EREEFREKHP
-510 EIDDVLKIIKE
+510 EIDDVRKIIKE
-521 IKISTSTHYLNAQ
+521 IDISTSTHYLNAQ
-534 RILEWIKSQE
+534 RILEWIKCQE
-544 EPKMPSEESEN
+544 NPK
-555 KEERTLKR
+555 
-563 ALRSIRERL
+563 
-572 IKPYEKKTTDEERE
+572 KPY
-586 EFREE
+586 
-591 HPEIDDVLKIIKEI
+591 
-605 KISTAIYY
+605 
-613 LNAQRILEWIKRQ
+613 
-626 EKPKLPSKHSQNE
+626 SKSKNE
-639 EEKKLGSALDSIR
+639 EEKKLGTALQ
-652 TNLIKSYKKKTTAEE
+652 N
-667 REQFKEEH
+667 
-675 PEIDAVLEIIKE
+675 
-687 IDISTSTQYLNAQ
+687 
-700 AIQKWIKRQEKPK
+700 
-713 LPSEVSENEEE
+713 
-724 KKLGLALRGI
+724 I

-747 AEEREKFREEHPEID
+747 DEEREQFREEH
-762 DVLKIIKEIK
+762 
-772 ISTSTQYLNAQA
+772 
-784 IQEWIKRQE
+784 
-793 KPKLP
+793 
-798 SRESKNKEERT
+798 
-809 LGNALKSIRTRLIKP
+809 
-824 YMEKTTNEER
+824 
-834 EKFREEYPETDAVLE
+834 PETDAVLE

-869 IKQDLEKRRES
+869 IKRDLEKRRE
-880 DEAKK
+880 
-885 LEEENG
+885 
-891 VNYIKYFTKRQKELV
+891 
-906 KLIKQYL
+906 
-913 EKMGSLDEARKLE
+913 LDEARKLE

-938 KDKKNGVDFNGE
+938 KKNGVDFNGE

>member
-42 KSFIALKLME
+42 KSFIALKLMK
-52 DNRDKNI
+52 DNKDKNI

-95 EEHFPNL
+95 KEHFPNL
-102 VIRSYPS
+102 EIRLYQT

-191 GILKSPKYVKC
+191 RILKSPQYVKC

-207 EYIEGLNEAIDSCS
+207 EYIEGLKEAIDSCS
-221 DEKTKRELQEKVEKM
+221 DEKTKSELQKKVEQM
-236 RRIVEKAEGI
+236 RRIVEEAEGI

-287 EPEIYSVYSGN
+287 EPETYSVYSGK

-303 SKTIKE
+303 NEDIKN
-309 FEESKSEH
+309 FETSKSEH
-317 LKLLFSI
+317 LKLLFCV

-332 IEGVSGVI
+332 IEGISGVI

-386 NGRDEDISHG
+386 NGRNEDISHG
-396 NEENTIIGE
+396 NKENTIIGE
-405 NGEKSE
+405 KGEKSE
-411 KSQPGD
+411 KSQSVD

-429 FLELLEEIKEIINR
+429 FLELLEEINGITGR

-458 RQEKP
+458 RQENP
-463 KLPSEVSENEEEK
+463 KLPSADSKNEEEKKLRNALNSIRTHLIKPYMEKTTDEEREKFREKHPEVDDVRKIIKEIDISTATYYLNAQRILEWIKRQENPKKPSKLSENEEEK
-476 KLGIAWSSIRTN
+476 KLGNALSSIRTY
-488 LINPYKEKTTAE
+488 LINPYMEKTTNE
-500 EQEKFREKYP
+500 EREEFREKHP
-510 EIDDVLKIIKE
+510 EIDDVRKIIKE
-521 IKISTSTHYLNAQ
+521 IDISTSTHYLNAQ
-534 RILEWIKSQE
+534 RILEWIKCQE
-544 EPKMPSEESEN
+544 NPK
-555 KEERTLKR
+555 
-563 ALRSIRERL
+563 
-572 IKPYEKKTTDEERE
+572 KPY
-586 EFREE
+586 
-591 HPEIDDVLKIIKEI
+591 
-605 KISTAIYY
+605 
-613 LNAQRILEWIKRQ
+613 
-626 EKPKLPSKHSQNE
+626 SKSKNE
-639 EEKKLGSALDSIR
+639 EEKKLGTALQ
-652 TNLIKSYKKKTTAEE
+652 N
-667 REQFKEEH
+667 
-675 PEIDAVLEIIKE
+675 
-687 IDISTSTQYLNAQ
+687 
-700 AIQKWIKRQEKPK
+700 
-713 LPSEVSENEEE
+713 
-724 KKLGLALRGI
+724 I

-747 AEEREKFREEHPEID
+747 DEEREQFREEH
-762 DVLKIIKEIK
+762 
-772 ISTSTQYLNAQA
+772 
-784 IQEWIKRQE
+784 
-793 KPKLP
+793 
-798 SRESKNKEERT
+798 
-809 LGNALKSIRTRLIKP
+809 
-824 YMEKTTNEER
+824 
-834 EKFREEYPETDAVLE
+834 PETDAVLE

-869 IKQDLEKRRES
+869 IKRDLEKRRE
-880 DEAKK
+880 
-885 LEEENG
+885 
-891 VNYIKYFTKRQKELV
+891 
-906 KLIKQYL
+906 
-913 EKMGSLDEARKLE
+913 LDEARKLE

-938 KDKKNGVDFNGE
+938 KKNGVDFNGE

>member
-95 EEHFPNL
+95 KEHFPNL
-102 VIRSYPS
+102 EIRLYQT
-109 LLKVSDEN
+109 LLKVSDED

-191 GILKSPKYVKC
+191 RILKSPKYVKC

-207 EYIEGLNEAIDSCS
+207 EYIEGLKEAIDSCS
-221 DEKTKRELQEKVEKM
+221 DEKTKSELQKKVEQM
-236 RRIVEKAEGI
+236 RRIVEEAEGI

-287 EPEIYSVYSGN
+287 EPETYSVYSGK

-303 SKTIKE
+303 NEDIKN
-309 FEESKSEH
+309 FETSKSEH
-317 LKLLFSI
+317 LKLLFCV

-332 IEGVSGVI
+332 IEGISGVI

-386 NGRDEDISHG
+386 NGRNEDISHG
-396 NEENTIIGE
+396 NKENTIISE
-405 NGEKSE
+405 KGEKSE
-411 KSQPGD
+411 KSQSGD

-429 FLELLEEIKEIINR
+429 FLELLEEINGITGR

-463 KLPSEVSENEEEK
+463 KLPSADSKNEEEK
-476 KLGIAWSSIRTN
+476 KLRNALNSIRT
-488 LINPYKEKTTAE
+488 
-500 EQEKFREKYP
+500 
-510 EIDDVLKIIKE
+510 
-521 IKISTSTHYLNAQ
+521 H
-534 RILEWIKSQE
+534 
-544 EPKMPSEESEN
+544 
-555 KEERTLKR
+555 
-563 ALRSIRERL
+563 L
-572 IKPYEKKTTDEERE
+572 IKPYREKTTDEERE
-586 EFREE
+586 KFREK
-591 HPEIDDVLKIIKEI
+591 HPEVDDVRKIIKEI
-605 KISTAIYY
+605 DISTATYY

-626 EKPKLPSKHSQNE
+626 ENPKKPSKLSENE
-639 EEKKLGSALDSIR
+639 EEKKLGNALSSIR
-652 TNLIKSYKKKTTAEE
+652 TYLINPYMEKTTNEE
-667 REQFKEEH
+667 REEFREKH
-675 PEIDAVLEIIKE
+675 PEIDDVRKIIKE
-687 IDISTSTQYLNAQ
+687 IDISTSTHYLNAQ
-700 AIQKWIKRQEKPK
+700 AIQEWIKCQENPKKPYSK
-713 LPSEVSENEEE
+713 SKNEEE
-724 KKLGLALRGI
+724 KKLGTALQNI

-747 AEEREKFREEHPEID
+747 DEEREQFREEH
-762 DVLKIIKEIK
+762 
-772 ISTSTQYLNAQA
+772 
-784 IQEWIKRQE
+784 
-793 KPKLP
+793 
-798 SRESKNKEERT
+798 
-809 LGNALKSIRTRLIKP
+809 
-824 YMEKTTNEER
+824 
-834 EKFREEYPETDAVLE
+834 PETDAVLE

-869 IKQDLEKRRES
+869 IKRDLEKRRE
-880 DEAKK
+880 
-885 LEEENG
+885 
-891 VNYIKYFTKRQKELV
+891 
-906 KLIKQYL
+906 
-913 EKMGSLDEARKLE
+913 LDEARKLE

-938 KDKKNGVDFNGE
+938 KKNGVDFNGE

>member
-89 PAKKIA
+89 PARIIA
-95 EEHFPNL
+95 KEHFPNL
-102 VIRSYPS
+102 EIRLYQT

-191 GILKSPKYVKC
+191 RILKSPQYVKC

-207 EYIEGLNEAIDSCS
+207 EYIEGLKEAIDSCS
-221 DEKTKRELQEKVEKM
+221 DEKTKSELQKKVEQM
-236 RRIVEKAEGI
+236 RRIVEEAEGI

-287 EPEIYSVYSGN
+287 EPETYSVYSGK

-303 SKTIKE
+303 NEDIKN
-309 FEESKSEH
+309 FETSKSEH
-317 LKLLFSI
+317 LKLLFCV

-332 IEGVSGVI
+332 IEGISGVI

-386 NGRDEDISHG
+386 NGRNEDISHG
-396 NEENTIIGE
+396 NKENTIIGE
-405 NGEKSE
+405 KGEKSE

-429 FLELLEEIKEIINR
+429 FLELLEEINGITGR

-458 RQEKP
+458 RQENP
-463 KLPSEVSENEEEK
+463 KLPSADSKNEEEKKLRNALNSIRTHLIKPYMEKTTDEEREKFREKHPEVDDVRKIIKEIDISTATYYLNAQRILEWIKRQENPKKPSKLSENEEEK
-476 KLGIAWSSIRTN
+476 KLGNALSSIRTY
-488 LINPYKEKTTAE
+488 LINPYMEKTTNE
-500 EQEKFREKYP
+500 EREEFREKHP
-510 EIDDVLKIIKE
+510 EIDDVRKIIKE
-521 IKISTSTHYLNAQ
+521 IDISTSTHYLNAQ
-534 RILEWIKSQE
+534 RILEWIKCQE
-544 EPKMPSEESEN
+544 NPK
-555 KEERTLKR
+555 
-563 ALRSIRERL
+563 
-572 IKPYEKKTTDEERE
+572 KPY
-586 EFREE
+586 
-591 HPEIDDVLKIIKEI
+591 
-605 KISTAIYY
+605 
-613 LNAQRILEWIKRQ
+613 
-626 EKPKLPSKHSQNE
+626 SKSKNE
-639 EEKKLGSALDSIR
+639 EEKKLGTALQ
-652 TNLIKSYKKKTTAEE
+652 N
-667 REQFKEEH
+667 
-675 PEIDAVLEIIKE
+675 
-687 IDISTSTQYLNAQ
+687 
-700 AIQKWIKRQEKPK
+700 
-713 LPSEVSENEEE
+713 
-724 KKLGLALRGI
+724 I

-747 AEEREKFREEHPEID
+747 DEEREQFREEH
-762 DVLKIIKEIK
+762 
-772 ISTSTQYLNAQA
+772 
-784 IQEWIKRQE
+784 
-793 KPKLP
+793 
-798 SRESKNKEERT
+798 
-809 LGNALKSIRTRLIKP
+809 
-824 YMEKTTNEER
+824 
-834 EKFREEYPETDAVLE
+834 PETDAVLE

-869 IKQDLEKRRES
+869 IKRDLEKRRE
-880 DEAKK
+880 
-885 LEEENG
+885 
-891 VNYIKYFTKRQKELV
+891 
-906 KLIKQYL
+906 
-913 EKMGSLDEARKLE
+913 LDEARKLE

-938 KDKKNGVDFNGE
+938 KKNGVDFNGE

>member
-17 DAYNAVQKTYE
+17 DAYTAVQKTYE

-102 VIRSYPS
+102 EIRLYQT
-109 LLKVSDEN
+109 LLKVSDED

-191 GILKSPKYVKC
+191 RILKSPKYVKC

-207 EYIEGLNEAIDSCS
+207 EYIEGLNEAINSCS
-221 DEKTKRELQEKVEKM
+221 DEKTKKELQEKVEQM
-236 RRIVEKAEGI
+236 RRIVEEAEEI
-246 PELFKN
+246 PQLFKN

-274 QSKVSEWFGEIDS
+274 KSKVSEWFGEIDS

-386 NGRDEDISHG
+386 NGRNEDISHG
-396 NEENTIIGE
+396 NKENTIIGE

-424 GETLK
+424 GKTLDFFK
-429 FLELLEEIKEIINR
+429 LLEEIKGITGR

-458 RQEKP
+458 RQETP
-463 KLPSEVSENEEEK
+463 RLPRNGSENEEEK
-476 KLGIAWSSIRTN
+476 KLYNAWKNMGTF

-500 EQEKFREKYP
+500 EQ
-510 EIDDVLKIIKE
+510 
-521 IKISTSTHYLNAQ
+521 
-534 RILEWIKSQE
+534 
-544 EPKMPSEESEN
+544 
-555 KEERTLKR
+555 
-563 ALRSIRERL
+563 
-572 IKPYEKKTTDEERE
+572 
-586 EFREE
+586 
-591 HPEIDDVLKIIKEI
+591 
-605 KISTAIYY
+605 
-613 LNAQRILEWIKRQ
+613 
-626 EKPKLPSKHSQNE
+626 
-639 EEKKLGSALDSIR
+639 
-652 TNLIKSYKKKTTAEE
+652 
-667 REQFKEEH
+667 
-675 PEIDAVLEIIKE
+675 
-687 IDISTSTQYLNAQ
+687 
-700 AIQKWIKRQEKPK
+700 
-713 LPSEVSENEEE
+713 
-724 KKLGLALRGI
+724 
-734 RSQLIKPYMEKPT
+734 
-747 AEEREKFREEHPEID
+747 EKFREEHPEID

-772 ISTSTQYLNAQA
+772 ISISTQYLNAQR
-784 IQEWIKRQE
+784 ILEWIKRQE
-793 KPKLP
+793 TPRLPRNVSENEEEKKLYIA
-798 SRESKNKEERT
+798 RESIKRYLINPYKKKTTAEEREKFREEHPEIDAVLEIIKEIKISTATHYLNAQRILEWIKMQENPRMPSTLSENEEEKNLYIAWKNIETRLIKPYKEKTTAEEREKFKEEHPEIDAVLEIIKEIKISTATHYLNAQRILEWIKRQEPPRLPRNVSENEEEKK
-809 LGNALKSIRTRLIKP
+809 LGMALNSIRTNLIKP
-824 YMEKTTNEER
+824 YMEKTTEEER
-834 EKFREEYPETDAVLE
+834 EKFREEHPEVDDVRKIIKEIDISTSTHYLNAQRILEWIKRQENPKKPSQLSENEEEKKLSSAWSRIGIKLINPYKEKTTEEEREKFREEHPEIDAVLE

-869 IKQDLEKRRES
+869 IKRDLEKRRE
-880 DEAKK
+880 
-885 LEEENG
+885 
-891 VNYIKYFTKRQKELV
+891 
-906 KLIKQYL
+906 
-913 EKMGSLDEARKLE
+913 LDEARKLE
-926 EQYEQLVADTKD
+926 EQDEQLVADTKD

>member
-17 DAYNAVQKTYE
+17 DAYTAVQKTYE

-59 LFLAPTIAIK
+59 LFLAPTIAIR

-102 VIRSYPS
+102 KIRLYQT
-109 LLKVSDEN
+109 LLKVSDEK

-191 GILKSPKYVKC
+191 RILKSPKYVKC

-207 EYIEGLNEAIDSCS
+207 EYIEGLKEAIDSCS
-221 DEKTKRELQEKVEKM
+221 DEKTKSELQKKVEQM
-236 RRIVEKAEGI
+236 RRIVEEAEGI

-287 EPEIYSVYSGN
+287 KPETYSVYSGK

-303 SKTIKE
+303 NEDIKK
-309 FEESKSEH
+309 FETSKSEH
-317 LKLLFSI
+317 LKLLFCV

-332 IEGVSGVI
+332 IEGISGVI

-386 NGRDEDISHG
+386 NGRNEDISHG
-396 NEENTIIGE
+396 NKENTIIGE
-405 NGEKSE
+405 KGEKSE
-411 KSQPGD
+411 KSQSGD

-429 FLELLEEIKEIINR
+429 FLELLEEINGITGR

-458 RQEKP
+458 RQENP
-463 KLPSEVSENEEEK
+463 KLPSADSKNEEEKKLRNALNSIRTHLIKPYMEKTTDEEREKFREKHPEVDDVRKIIKEIDISTATYYLNAQRILEWIKRQENPKKPSKLSENEEEK
-476 KLGIAWSSIRTN
+476 KLGNALSSIRTY
-488 LINPYKEKTTAE
+488 LINPYMEKTTNE
-500 EQEKFREKYP
+500 EREEFREKHP
-510 EIDDVLKIIKE
+510 EIDDVRKIIKE
-521 IKISTSTHYLNAQ
+521 IDISTSTHYLNAQ
-534 RILEWIKSQE
+534 RILEWIKCQE
-544 EPKMPSEESEN
+544 NPK
-555 KEERTLKR
+555 
-563 ALRSIRERL
+563 
-572 IKPYEKKTTDEERE
+572 KPY
-586 EFREE
+586 
-591 HPEIDDVLKIIKEI
+591 
-605 KISTAIYY
+605 
-613 LNAQRILEWIKRQ
+613 
-626 EKPKLPSKHSQNE
+626 SKSKNE
-639 EEKKLGSALDSIR
+639 EEKKLGTALQ
-652 TNLIKSYKKKTTAEE
+652 N
-667 REQFKEEH
+667 
-675 PEIDAVLEIIKE
+675 
-687 IDISTSTQYLNAQ
+687 
-700 AIQKWIKRQEKPK
+700 
-713 LPSEVSENEEE
+713 
-724 KKLGLALRGI
+724 I

-747 AEEREKFREEHPEID
+747 DEEREQFREEH
-762 DVLKIIKEIK
+762 
-772 ISTSTQYLNAQA
+772 
-784 IQEWIKRQE
+784 
-793 KPKLP
+793 
-798 SRESKNKEERT
+798 
-809 LGNALKSIRTRLIKP
+809 
-824 YMEKTTNEER
+824 
-834 EKFREEYPETDAVLE
+834 PETDAVLE

-869 IKQDLEKRRES
+869 IKRDLEKRRE
-880 DEAKK
+880 
-885 LEEENG
+885 
-891 VNYIKYFTKRQKELV
+891 
-906 KLIKQYL
+906 
-913 EKMGSLDEARKLE
+913 LDEARKLE

-938 KDKKNGVDFNGE
+938 KKNGVDFNGE

>member
-89 PAKKIA
+89 PAQKIA
-95 EEHFPNL
+95 KEHFPNL
-102 VIRSYPS
+102 EIRLYQT

-191 GILKSPKYVKC
+191 RILKSPKYVKC

-207 EYIEGLNEAIDSCS
+207 EYIEGLKEAIDSCS
-221 DEKTKRELQEKVEKM
+221 DEKTKSELQKKVEQM
-236 RRIVEKAEGI
+236 RRIVEEAEGI

-287 EPEIYSVYSGN
+287 KPETYSVYSGK

-303 SKTIKE
+303 NEDIKK
-309 FEESKSEH
+309 FETSKSEH
-317 LKLLFSI
+317 LKLLFCV

-332 IEGVSGVI
+332 IEGISGVI

-386 NGRDEDISHG
+386 NGRNEDISHG
-396 NEENTIIGE
+396 NKENTIIGE
-405 NGEKSE
+405 KGEKSE
-411 KSQPGD
+411 KSQSGD

-429 FLELLEEIKEIINR
+429 FLELLEEINGITGR

-458 RQEKP
+458 RQENP
-463 KLPSEVSENEEEK
+463 KLPSADSKNEEEK
-476 KLGIAWSSIRTN
+476 KLRNALNSIRTH
-488 LINPYKEKTTAE
+488 LIRPYME
-500 EQEKFREKYP
+500 
-510 EIDDVLKIIKE
+510 
-521 IKISTSTHYLNAQ
+521 
-534 RILEWIKSQE
+534 
-544 EPKMPSEESEN
+544 
-555 KEERTLKR
+555 
-563 ALRSIRERL
+563 
-572 IKPYEKKTTDEERE
+572 KTTDEERE
-586 EFREE
+586 KFREK
-591 HPEIDDVLKIIKEI
+591 HPEVDDVRKIIKEI
-605 KISTAIYY
+605 DISTATYY
-613 LNAQRILEWIKRQ
+613 LNAQRILE
-626 EKPKLPSKHSQNE
+626 N
-639 EEKKLGSALDSIR
+639 
-652 TNLIKSYKKKTTAEE
+652 
-667 REQFKEEH
+667 
-675 PEIDAVLEIIKE
+675 
-687 IDISTSTQYLNAQ
+687 
-700 AIQKWIKRQEKPK
+700 
-713 LPSEVSENEEE
+713 
-724 KKLGLALRGI
+724 
-734 RSQLIKPYMEKPT
+734 
-747 AEEREKFREEHPEID
+747 
-762 DVLKIIKEIK
+762 
-772 ISTSTQYLNAQA
+772 
-784 IQEWIKRQE
+784 
-793 KPKLP
+793 
-798 SRESKNKEERT
+798 NK
-809 LGNALKSIRTRLIKP
+809 
-824 YMEKTTNEER
+824 
-834 EKFREEYPETDAVLE
+834 
-849 IVSDID
+849 
-855 IKYGTKK
+855 
-862 QKELAEL
+862 
-869 IKQDLEKRRES
+869 
-880 DEAKK
+880 
-885 LEEENG
+885 
-891 VNYIKYFTKRQKELV
+891 
-906 KLIKQYL
+906 
-913 EKMGSLDEARKLE
+913 
-926 EQYEQLVADTKD
+926 
-938 KDKKNGVDFNGE
+938 